1 MSRILEEKIV
11 ALRMDDRDFKD
22 KGKGILSFFDRF
34 KSHIK
39 SSGNADMRGTISQLD
54 QVGNKVKQIKM
65 DALQSA
71 VDSTK
76 NKFSAL
82 EVVATGALLRIG
94 STVADTAGKL
104 VRNAL
109 GIDDLR
115 AGFSEYEQKIDSIS
129 TIKANTGASTKEVA
143 KYLDELNKY
152 ADQTVYSFGDM
163 TRAIG
168 FFTAAGVG
176 LDKSVPAIKGL
187 SNLAATVGANNQS
200 LQTLQ
205 YQISQALSSGVVR
218 LQDWR
223 SVENAGMGGKL
234 FRDALVQ
241 EAKEAGT
248 LTGKALEK
256 YTTDG
261 FRNSLS
267 EEWLTS
273 DVLTNVLN
281 KFASDQTM
289 LEAATKVRSFGKMID
304 TIKESIGS
312 GWGRTFELI
321 FGDFDQAT
329 ALWSGITNAIT
340 KYTDSIA
347 DKRNKLLEGWN
358 RWGGRDY
365 IINGF
370 VAMFQTIDAV
380 ASGIGQGIERIFK
393 PLSGLDLVGMS
404 KAFHDFWVGLL
415 PSKWS
420 HEYYHMLD
428 WWDSFSGILAN
439 VASHGLDGL
448 KFIGQSLIDIF
459 PTELIAV
466 IIDIIWYVAE
476 FISMVG
482 DAMKPFDETSS
493 TIKNSGKSMNEFFK
507 GIRESMAKWWHAN
520 RDGKFKQWATNVA
533 KALQT
538 LDKVFST
545 VGKAVGTAFGWLFRT
560 IGDLWKTHG
569 PGIKEMGSKLG
580 TWLSGIWD
588 KVKINSPAWIESL
601 KGTFNKIWE
610 YLKPLGEKGWDGIVA
625 GFNYIKD
632 KLIPAISEM
641 FKGLEPLLGKGWD
654 KIKDFFKTLGEWMS
668 PKAVQAAG
676 EDLKPE
682 DLTVK
687 QAGLTSMGALVD
699 GIKNFYNNH
708 VDGLEPIIGKFRD
721 NILKI
726 AIAIVAVMYLK
737 KNIDKLFG
745 MFTSIGTFF
754 DAVGGSMVGTFKSIK
769 GLFDNLSKYL
779 KANIKLNAILKI
791 TAAIAAMVVLLKI
804 LGNMSMAELQQGGL
818 TLLALAGILAGLALL
833 DGFMSKLSSGKSAVA
848 GFGKAFLG
856 LSGMLLA
863 LGVLARMLRNVKIE
877 ELGTLTNLLIRAG
890 LFVTAMYGLI
900 RMTDLIPR
908 NGGTNLGK
916 LAGPLLAVSALL
928 LVMGRVVK
936 TLAEIDPAKLENGMS
951 KLRGMIDI
959 ITTISFLMAVAQFI
973 GKGPVKMGG
982 LVAALSA
989 FILVATLMTTLL
1001 GLIPD
1006 GIFEAGKAR
1015 LFSIVGILEGMAI
1028 VFGIAGRIAAGGG
1041 NHIWKTVSAAMFAV
1055 IGFAASAVLLGLI
1068 PEEYMARGVKT
1079 IALVSLIVGALTLA
1093 IGFAAKVAGGNS
1105 INGLFKALSA
1115 AVVSI
1120 IALALL
1126 IEHMGAI
1133 DTEVLKKGSIVVG
1146 GISVFLTMLTYLNKV
1161 ISGVDGPSI
1170 KSFAIGM
1177 ATTIASLVVVAGV
1190 IYLLGAIDPDRMWNG
1205 ALVALGIGTVLTVIS
1220 RVMSNAKN
1228 VGSVNWSML
1237 TSMIT
1242 LTAGIFM
1249 IGTIIY
1255 KLGTMNVEA
1264 LKRGAVAALGIGV
1277 AIVALQYIASLIKG
1291 GDFKIGSLA
1300 NIVAVIL
1307 GIMVLADVVVKLGQ
1321 YGATTLAKGV
1331 VAVFALGVVI
1341 QGLVFIGRVLAGGEF
1356 GNSLASVT
1364 QMIGLAV
1371 AMVAVTYV
1379 IQQLASMNPVSFIG
1393 AIVGMIVVFGLL
1405 VVAAKIAGNMSLE
1418 SGAGVLGIMG
1428 LALAMVMVAKAIQ
1441 MINSVGLMNAAIG
1454 LVILAAGVG
1463 ALVLVAPL
1471 LGKAGFAMLPFAGS
1485 CLAIGVGAYF
1495 LVEAFGNLFNGIGSF
1510 IGGIIKWFQELIG
1523 AGGQTRDTLNEVG
1536 ESAEGLTKRKTPN
1549 NVHAGGGGDSSST
1562 TGRGSL
1568 VEEAN
1573 SYKPKVAQAAEVEP
1587 DTYEPAK
1594 KEIKKQANDYSK
1606 YVDKLPG
1613 GVQNKLKL
1621 LEGLDSKNPQ
1631 DMMKVMQQLTGD
1643 TKGLGDAIKGLDM
1656 SNMDEMFKGLEEF
1669 MSPEEIAKMKA
1680 QMSEMTGMFQSLAPE
1695 LQSALDEFRNAL
1707 ANGTDFDTAFADL
1720 QAKFEAAG
1728 IKIPE
1733 GFKEALKSAMDSGN
1747 WDDLYTSLTEANP
1760 DMSGVIGNILTQLS
1774 GGQWK
1779 PKGTEVGSEFA
1790 SGVSDGASGASG
1802 IDILAGFL
1810 NTLAGASTTA
1820 AIQGTL
1826 VGAAFLGGVATVDY
1840 GTTGT
1845 VMATAL
1851 MDGVNTQS
1859 ESFKGAGTTF
1869 GGQFVAGVAS
1879 VNQNA
1884 NSAGITLASSAKQ
1897 GASTISMN
1905 ATGSDVG
1912 KTFASGVSGT
1922 SGDAAAAGSAIAGSA
1937 RANASI
1943 SLYGEGMWAGMGF
1956 AGGLIASIA
1965 SVAAAAYAV
1974 AAAAKAAITSTL
1986 SIRSPSRVMFGFGA
2000 WTGKGFGNGIL
2011 STAAYVFN
2019 AAKTLASAV
2028 MEATSSE
2035 MDSVVGSMPEFNPTV
2050 RPVVDM
2056 SNVTAMQ
2063 TALGGEYQF
2072 STEATNG
2079 LNSAI
2084 TGGVTNIH
2092 IHLDKDAT
2100 DYDIKRIAGMV
2111 ERHMISGQTT
2121 RNMAKGDYSLGF
2133 NA

>member
-94 STVADTAGKL
+94 SSVADTAGKL

-143 KYLDELNKY
+143 KYLDELNHY

-223 SVENAGMGGKL
+223 SVENAGMGGRL
-234 FRDALVQ
+234 FRDALVK

-267 EEWLTS
+267 EEWLTA

-312 GWGRTFELI
+312 GWGRTFELL

-358 RWGGRDY
+358 HWGGRDY

-393 PLSGLDLVGMS
+393 PLTGLDLVGMS

-448 KFIGQSLIDIF
+448 KFIGKSLIDLF

-482 DAMKPFDETSS
+482 DAMKPFDETST

-545 VGKAVGTAFGWLFRT
+545 VGKAVSTAFRWIFQT
-560 IGDLWKTHG
+560 ISDAWKTHG
-569 PGIKEMGSKLG
+569 ASIKDIGSKLG
-580 TWLSGIWD
+580 TWLGDIWG
-588 KVKINSPAWIESL
+588 KVKIKSPEWLATL
-601 KGTFNKIWE
+601 KDVFSKVWE

-632 KLIPAISEM
+632 KLIPAIADV
-641 FKGLEPLLGKGWD
+641 FKGFEPLLGAGWE
-654 KIKDFFKTLGEWMS
+654 KIKGFFKTLGEWLS
-668 PKAVQAAG
+668 PKAVHAAG
-676 EDLKPE
+676 EELKPE
-682 DLTVK
+682 DVSVK
-687 QAGLTSMGALVD
+687 EAGLNSLGRLVESIKKFYNEHIVGLESIVNGFTTATLKLAIALVA
-699 GIKNFYNNH
+699 IMYFKKK
-708 VDGLEPIIGKFRD
+708 VDQLFNMFGSIGKFFD
-721 NILKI
+721 GLGGSIG
-726 AIAIVAVMYLK
+726 
-737 KNIDKLFG
+737 G
-745 MFTSIGTFF
+745 MFTSIKGFF
-754 DAVGGSMVGTFKSIK
+754 DTLNKNAKNKFKM
-769 GLFDNLSKYL
+769 
-779 KANIKLNAILKI
+779 NALLKI
-791 TAAIAAMVVLLKI
+791 VGALAGLTLLLKI
-804 LGNMSMAELQQGGL
+804 LGNMSVGEIQQGGIA
-818 TLLALAGILAGLALL
+818 LLALSGLLVGILYLDKIISNLGIPAAASSMEGLGKTLLGFAAAIVSIAIVARLLRNLQPSELNNLKTVMIYLGFFITNIYAITRLLGLIPVGEGKFHKMAGT
-833 DGFMSKLSSGKSAVA
+833 
-848 GFGKAFLG
+848 FLG
-856 LSGMLLA
+856 L
-863 LGVLARMLRNVKIE
+863 
-877 ELGTLTNLLIRAG
+877 
-890 LFVTAMYGLI
+890 
-900 RMTDLIPR
+900 
-908 NGGTNLGK
+908 
-916 LAGPLLAVSALL
+916 SALL
-928 LVMGRVVK
+928 LVMGRVAK
-936 TLAEIDPAKLENGMS
+936 TLSGIDPGLLANAIGNMWAFI
-951 KLRGMIDI
+951 GMIGTVLLI
-959 ITTISFLMAVAQFI
+959 GGLAQKL
-973 GKGPVKMGG
+973 GSGPVKLGG
-982 LVAALSA
+982 LIASLSAFMLIGSMMTVLLGIIPDGLFQRGYSRIVMLGLLVAAIQVVSGLAGRLAGGSGNSLWKTMLSTIFGMIA
-989 FILVATLMTTLL
+989 LSGAVVILGIIPEGVMMQGIKIVALIAVIIGVLTLVVGLANRLSGEGSLKGLFGSMIAIVSSMVIVGFLIEKMGSIDDGVLLKGAAVVLGIAVFAGALVYMVKVLGGTDISSFKNVALNMLAAVLSVVALAGAIYLL
-1001 GLIPD
+1001 GYLDPD
-1006 GIFEAGKAR
+1006 Q
-1015 LFSIVGILEGMAI
+1015 MW
-1028 VFGIAGRIAAGGG
+1028 GG
-1041 NHIWKTVSAAMFAV
+1041 
-1055 IGFAASAVLLGLI
+1055 
-1068 PEEYMARGVKT
+1068 
-1079 IALVSLIVGALTLA
+1079 ALVVGALTIVLGLIGKLISSVKGAQKVQWGLIANLITLVAGVAALA
-1093 IGFAAKVAGGNS
+1093 YITAQLGQLPWTNLVAGGLTVV
-1105 INGLFKALSA
+1105 GL
-1115 AVVSI
+1115 
-1120 IALALL
+1120 
-1126 IEHMGAI
+1126 
-1133 DTEVLKKGSIVVG
+1133 TIVVG
-1146 GISVFLTMLTYLNKV
+1146 ALMKFGSTLKGGYKVKWNSIAQLITATVSIMALAYVVSQLGSLSV
-1161 ISGVDGPSI
+1161 G
-1170 KSFAIGM
+1170 
-1177 ATTIASLVVVAGV
+1177 
-1190 IYLLGAIDPDRMWNG
+1190 
-1205 ALVALGIGTVLTVIS
+1205 
-1220 RVMSNAKN
+1220 
-1228 VGSVNWSML
+1228 
-1237 TSMIT
+1237 
-1242 LTAGIFM
+1242 
-1249 IGTIIY
+1249 
-1255 KLGTMNVEA
+1255 
-1264 LKRGAVAALGIGV
+1264 
-1277 AIVALQYIASLIKG
+1277 SLIKG
-1291 GDFKIGSLA
+1291 GLA
-1300 NIVAVIL
+1300 VVGL
-1307 GIMVLADVVVKLGQ
+1307 GIAVMGLQ
-1321 YGATTLAKGV
+1321 YIGNIIAKTGK
-1331 VAVFALGVVI
+1331 
-1341 QGLVFIGRVLAGGEF
+1341 
-1356 GNSLASVT
+1356 ASFENAA
-1364 QMIGLAV
+1364 QMISIAV
-1371 AMVAVTYV
+1371 SMVALSYV
-1379 IQQLASMNPVSFIG
+1379 LQQLSTMNPTSFIG
-1393 AIVGMIVVFGLL
+1393 AVIGMIVVYGLL
-1405 VVAAKIAGNMSLE
+1405 FAASEIASKFGTVGGGHAGILATASAMLMVAAAVK
-1418 SGAGVLGIMG
+1418 
-1428 LALAMVMVAKAIQ
+1428 
-1441 MINSVGLMNAAIG
+1441 MINSVGIMEAITSILLLAAAIA
-1454 LVILAAGVG
+1454 VM
-1463 ALVLVAPL
+1463 ALVSPL
-1471 LGKAGFAMLPFAGS
+1471 LATAGMAMLPFAAS
-1485 CLAIGVGAYF
+1485 CIAIGAGAYL
-1495 LVEAFGNLFNGIGSF
+1495 LVEAFGHLFNGIGGF
-1510 IGGIIKWFQELIG
+1510 IDGIIGWFKKLIG
-1523 AGGQTRDTLNEVG
+1523 AGEDTEKTMRGVKK
-1536 ESAEGLTKRKTPN
+1536 SADEL
-1549 NVHAGGGGDSSST
+1549 GDSKSPSEGDGSFRKLKGSST
-1562 TGRGSL
+1562 MLG
-1568 VEEAN
+1568 
-1573 SYKPKVAQAAEVEP
+1573 KPVKVQAAEVDSEP
-1587 DTYEPAK
+1587 VKNAYQPAMQSY
-1594 KEIKKQANDYSK
+1594 KQQSTQFSNYMS
-1606 YVDKLPG
+1606 KLPG
-1613 GVQNKLKL
+1613 GLGNKLKL
-1621 LEGLDSKNPQ
+1621 FEGLDTSNPQ
-1631 DMMKVMQQLTGD
+1631 AAMKAMQQLTGD
-1643 TKGLGDAIKGLDM
+1643 TKGLGEAMKGLDM
-1656 SNMDEMFKGLEEF
+1656 SNMDKMFEDMKEF
-1669 MSPEEIAKMKA
+1669 MSPEDIAKMKA
-1680 QMSEMTGMFQSLAPE
+1680 QMSEMTGMFHSLTPE

-1720 QAKFEAAG
+1720 QSKFEAAG

-1733 GFKEALKSAMDSGN
+1733 GFKEALKSAMDTGN

-1905 ATGSDVG
+1905 STGSDVG

-1986 SIRSPSRVMFGFGA
+1986 SIHSPSRVMYGFGA

-2011 STAAYVFN
+2011 STAEFVYN
-2019 AAKTLASAV
+2019 SAKKLAGAV
-2028 MEATSSE
+2028 MDATSSE

-2050 RPVVDM
+2050 KPVVDM

-2079 LNSAI
+2079 LQAAL
-2084 TGGVTNIH
+2084 TGGTTNIH

-2121 RNMAKGDYSLGF
+2121 RNMAKGDYSLGYY
-2133 NA
+2133 A

>member
-94 STVADTAGKL
+94 SSVADTAGKL

-143 KYLDELNKY
+143 KYLDELNHY

-234 FRDALVQ
+234 FRDALVK

-267 EEWLTS
+267 EEWLTA

-312 GWGRTFELI
+312 GWGRTFELL

-358 RWGGRDY
+358 HWGGRDY

-370 VAMFQTIDAV
+370 VAMFQTIDTV
-380 ASGIGQGIERIFK
+380 ATGIGQGIERIFK
-393 PLSGLDLVGMS
+393 PLTGLDLVGMS

-428 WWDSFSGILAN
+428 WWDSFAGILAN
-439 VASHGLDGL
+439 VAGHGLDAL
-448 KFIGQSLIDIF
+448 KFIGKSLIDIF

-507 GIRESMAKWWHAN
+507 GIRESMSKWWHAN

-533 KALQT
+533 KALQN

-545 VGKAVGTAFGWLFRT
+545 VGKAVGTAFGWIFRT
-560 IGDLWKTHG
+560 ISDAWKTHG
-569 PGIKEMGSKLG
+569 ASIKDIGSKLG
-580 TWLSGIWD
+580 TWLSDIWG
-588 KVKINSPAWIESL
+588 KVKIKSPEWLATL
-601 KGTFNKIWE
+601 KDVFSKVWE

-632 KLIPAISEM
+632 KLIPAIADV
-641 FKGLEPLLGKGWD
+641 FKGFEPLLGAGWE
-654 KIKDFFKTLGEWMS
+654 KIKGFFKTLGEWLS
-668 PKAVQAAG
+668 PKAVHAAG
-676 EDLKPE
+676 EELKPE
-682 DLTVK
+682 DVSVK
-687 QAGLTSMGALVD
+687 EAGLNSLGRLVESIKKFYNEHIVGLESIVNGFTTATLKLAIALVA
-699 GIKNFYNNH
+699 IMYFKKK
-708 VDGLEPIIGKFRD
+708 VDQLFNMFGSIGKFFD
-721 NILKI
+721 GLGGSIG
-726 AIAIVAVMYLK
+726 
-737 KNIDKLFG
+737 G
-745 MFTSIGTFF
+745 MFTSIKGFF
-754 DAVGGSMVGTFKSIK
+754 DTLNKNAKNKFKM
-769 GLFDNLSKYL
+769 
-779 KANIKLNAILKI
+779 NALLKI
-791 TAAIAAMVVLLKI
+791 VGALAGLTLLLKI
-804 LGNMSMAELQQGGL
+804 LGNMSLGEIQQGGL
-818 TLLALAGILAGLALL
+818 ALLALSGLLVGILYLDKIIAGLGIPNAGSSMDGVGKTLL
-833 DGFMSKLSSGKSAVA
+833 GFAAAIISIGIVARLLRNLQPSELANLRSVMIYLGFFITNIYAVTRLLGLIPVGEGKFHKMA
-848 GFGKAFLG
+848 GTFLG
-856 LSGMLLA
+856 L
-863 LGVLARMLRNVKIE
+863 
-877 ELGTLTNLLIRAG
+877 
-890 LFVTAMYGLI
+890 
-900 RMTDLIPR
+900 
-908 NGGTNLGK
+908 
-916 LAGPLLAVSALL
+916 SALL
-928 LVMGRVVK
+928 LVMGRVAK
-936 TLAEIDPAKLENGMS
+936 TLSGIDPGLLANAIGNMWAFI
-951 KLRGMIDI
+951 GMIGVV
-959 ITTISFLMAVAQFI
+959 LL
-973 GKGPVKMGG
+973 MGG
-982 LVAALSA
+982 FAQKLGSGPIKLGGLIASLSA
-989 FILVATLMTTLL
+989 FMLIGSMMTVLL
-1001 GLIPD
+1001 GIIPD
-1006 GIFEAGKAR
+1006 GLFQRGYSRIVMLGLLVSAIQVVAGLAGNLAGRGGRSLWKTMLSTIFGMISLAGAVVILGIIPEGVMMQGIKIVALIAVIIGVLTLVVGLANR
-1015 LFSIVGILEGMAI
+1015 LSGEGSLKGLFGSLISIVASMVI
-1028 VFGIAGRIAAGGG
+1028 VGFLIEKMGSIEDGVLLKGAAVVLGIAVFAGALVYMVKVLGG
-1041 NHIWKTVSAAMFAV
+1041 TDISSFKNVALNMLA
-1055 IGFAASAVLLGLI
+1055 AVLSVVALAGAIYLLGYLD
-1068 PEEYMARGVKT
+1068 PDQMWGG
-1079 IALVSLIVGALTLA
+1079 ALVVGALTVVLGLIGKLISSVKGAQKVQWGLIANLITLVAGVAALA
-1093 IGFAAKVAGGNS
+1093 YITAQLGQLPWTNLVAGGLTVL
-1105 INGLFKALSA
+1105 GL
-1115 AVVSI
+1115 
-1120 IALALL
+1120 
-1126 IEHMGAI
+1126 
-1133 DTEVLKKGSIVVG
+1133 TIVVG
-1146 GISVFLTMLTYLNKV
+1146 ALMKFGSTLKGGYKV
-1161 ISGVDGPSI
+1161 
-1170 KSFAIGM
+1170 KWN
-1177 ATTIASLVVVAGV
+1177 TIAQLITATVSIMALAYVVSQLGSL
-1190 IYLLGAIDPDRMWNG
+1190 
-1205 ALVALGIGTVLTVIS
+1205 S
-1220 RVMSNAKN
+1220 
-1228 VGSVNWSML
+1228 VG
-1237 TSMIT
+1237 
-1242 LTAGIFM
+1242 
-1249 IGTIIY
+1249 
-1255 KLGTMNVEA
+1255 
-1264 LKRGAVAALGIGV
+1264 
-1277 AIVALQYIASLIKG
+1277 SLIKG
-1291 GDFKIGSLA
+1291 GLA
-1300 NIVAVIL
+1300 VVGL
-1307 GIMVLADVVVKLGQ
+1307 GIAVMGLQ
-1321 YGATTLAKGV
+1321 YIGNIIAKTGK
-1331 VAVFALGVVI
+1331 
-1341 QGLVFIGRVLAGGEF
+1341 
-1356 GNSLASVT
+1356 ASFENAA
-1364 QMIGLAV
+1364 QMISIAV
-1371 AMVAVTYV
+1371 SMVALSYV
-1379 IQQLASMNPVSFIG
+1379 LQQLSTMNPTSFIG
-1393 AIVGMIVVFGLL
+1393 AVIGMIVVYGLL
-1405 VVAAKIAGNMSLE
+1405 FVASEIASKFGTVGGGHAGILATAGAMLMVAAAVK
-1418 SGAGVLGIMG
+1418 
-1428 LALAMVMVAKAIQ
+1428 
-1441 MINSVGLMNAAIG
+1441 MINSVGIMDAIASILLLAAAIAVMA
-1454 LVILAAGVG
+1454 LVSPLLATAGV
-1463 ALVLVAPL
+1463 
-1471 LGKAGFAMLPFAGS
+1471 AMLPFAAS
-1485 CLAIGVGAYF
+1485 CIAIGAGAYL
-1495 LVEAFGNLFNGIGSF
+1495 LVEAFGHLFNGIGSF
-1510 IGGIIKWFQELIG
+1510 IDGIIGWFKKLIG
-1523 AGGQTRDTLNEVG
+1523 AGGE
-1536 ESAEGLTKRKTPN
+1536 TKRTLDD
-1549 NVHAGGGGDSSST
+1549 VGDSADGLSN
-1562 TGRGSL
+1562 RGPKDG
-1568 VEEAN
+1568 EAIIKRPT
-1573 SYKPKVAQAAEVEP
+1573 SGSRFLKKDAGVKAAEVNPEP
-1587 DTYEPAK
+1587 VKNAYQPAMQSY
-1594 KEIKKQANDYSK
+1594 KQQSAQFSNYMS
-1606 YVDKLPG
+1606 KLPG
-1613 GVQNKLKL
+1613 GLGNKLKL
-1621 LEGLDSKNPQ
+1621 FEGLDTSNPQ
-1631 DMMKVMQQLTGD
+1631 AAMKAMQQLTGD
-1643 TKGLGDAIKGLDM
+1643 TKGLGDAMKGLDT
-1656 SNMDEMFKGLEEF
+1656 SNLDKMFDDMKEF
-1669 MSPEEIAKMKA
+1669 MSPEDIAKMKA
-1680 QMSEMTGMFQSLAPE
+1680 QMSEMTGMFKSLAPE
-1695 LQSALDEFRNAL
+1695 LQSALDDFRNAL

-1720 QAKFEAAG
+1720 QSKFEAAG

-1779 PKGTEVGSEFA
+1779 PKGTEVGGEFA
-1790 SGVSDGASGASG
+1790 SGVSEGASGASG

-1859 ESFKGAGTTF
+1859 ETFKGAGTTF

-1879 VNQNA
+1879 TNQNA

-1905 ATGSDVG
+1905 STGSDVG
-1912 KTFASGVSGT
+1912 KTFASGVSST
-1922 SGDAAAAGSAIAGSA
+1922 SGDAAAAGSGIAGSA

-1986 SIRSPSRVMFGFGA
+1986 SIHSPSRVMFGFGA

-2011 STAAYVFN
+2011 STAEFVYN
-2019 AAKTLASAV
+2019 AAKKLAGAV
-2028 MEATSSE
+2028 MDATNSE

-2050 RPVVDM
+2050 KPVVDM

-2079 LNSAI
+2079 LNTAL
-2084 TGGVTNIH
+2084 TGGTNIFH

-2121 RNMAKGDYSLGF
+2121 RNMAKGDYSLGYF
-2133 NA
+2133 A

>member
-94 STVADTAGKL
+94 SSVADTAGKL

-143 KYLDELNKY
+143 KYLDELNHY

-234 FRDALVQ
+234 FRDALVK

-267 EEWLTS
+267 EEWLTA

-312 GWGRTFELI
+312 GWGRTFELL

-358 RWGGRDY
+358 HWGGRDY

-370 VAMFQTIDAV
+370 VAMFQTIDTV
-380 ASGIGQGIERIFK
+380 ATGIGQGIERIFK
-393 PLSGLDLVGMS
+393 PLTGLDLVGMS

-428 WWDSFSGILAN
+428 WWDSFAGILAN
-439 VASHGLDGL
+439 VAGHGLDAL
-448 KFIGQSLIDIF
+448 KFIGKSLIDIF

-507 GIRESMAKWWHAN
+507 GIRESMAKWWYAN

-545 VGKAVGTAFGWLFRT
+545 VGKAVGTAFGWIFRT
-560 IGDLWKTHG
+560 ISDAWKTHG
-569 PGIKEMGSKLG
+569 ASIKDIGSKLG
-580 TWLSGIWD
+580 TWLSDIWG
-588 KVKINSPAWIESL
+588 KVKIKSPEWLATL
-601 KGTFNKIWE
+601 KDVFSKVWE

-632 KLIPAISEM
+632 KLIPSITDV
-641 FKGLEPLLGKGWD
+641 FKGFEPLLGAGWE
-654 KIKDFFKTLGEWMS
+654 KIKGFFKTLGEWLS
-668 PKAVQAAG
+668 PKAVHAAG
-676 EDLKPE
+676 EELKPE
-682 DLTVK
+682 DVSVK
-687 QAGLTSMGALVD
+687 EAGLNSLGRLVES
-699 GIKNFYNNH
+699 IKKFYNEH
-708 VDGLEPIIGKFRD
+708 IVGLESIVNGFTTATLKLAIALIAIMYFKKKVDQLFNMFGSIGKFFD
-721 NILKI
+721 GLGGSIG
-726 AIAIVAVMYLK
+726 
-737 KNIDKLFG
+737 G
-745 MFTSIGTFF
+745 MFTSIKGFF
-754 DAVGGSMVGTFKSIK
+754 DTLNKNAKNKFKM
-769 GLFDNLSKYL
+769 
-779 KANIKLNAILKI
+779 NALLKI
-791 TAAIAAMVVLLKI
+791 VGALAGLTLLLKI
-804 LGNMSMAELQQGGL
+804 LGNMSVGEIQQGSIA
-818 TLLALAGILAGLALL
+818 LLALSGLLVGILYLDKIISSLGIPGTGSSMDGVGKTLLGFAAAIISIGIVARLLRNLQPSELANLRSVMIYLGFFITNIYAVTRLLGLIPVGEGKFHKMAGT
-833 DGFMSKLSSGKSAVA
+833 
-848 GFGKAFLG
+848 FLG
-856 LSGMLLA
+856 L
-863 LGVLARMLRNVKIE
+863 
-877 ELGTLTNLLIRAG
+877 
-890 LFVTAMYGLI
+890 
-900 RMTDLIPR
+900 
-908 NGGTNLGK
+908 
-916 LAGPLLAVSALL
+916 SALL
-928 LVMGRVVK
+928 LVMGRVAK
-936 TLAEIDPAKLENGMS
+936 TLSGIDPGLLANAIGNMWAFI
-951 KLRGMIDI
+951 GMIGVV
-959 ITTISFLMAVAQFI
+959 LLVGGLAQKL
-973 GKGPVKMGG
+973 GGGPVKLGG
-982 LVAALSA
+982 LIASLSAFMLIGSMMTVLLGIIPDGLFQRGYSRIVMLGLLVAAIQVVAGLAGNLAGRGGRSLWKSMLSTIFGIIA
-989 FILVATLMTTLL
+989 LSGAVVILGIIPEGVMMQGIKIVALIAVIIGVLTLVVGLANRLSGEGSLKGLFGSMIAIVSSMVIVGFLIEKMGSIDNGVLLKGAAVVLGIAVFAGALVYMVKVLGGTDISSFKNVALNMLAAVLSVVALAGAIYLL
-1001 GLIPD
+1001 GYLDPD
-1006 GIFEAGKAR
+1006 Q
-1015 LFSIVGILEGMAI
+1015 MW
-1028 VFGIAGRIAAGGG
+1028 GG
-1041 NHIWKTVSAAMFAV
+1041 
-1055 IGFAASAVLLGLI
+1055 
-1068 PEEYMARGVKT
+1068 
-1079 IALVSLIVGALTLA
+1079 ALVVGALTIVLGLIGKLISSVKGAQKVQWGLIANLITLVAGVAALA
-1093 IGFAAKVAGGNS
+1093 YITAQLGQLPWTNLVAGGLTVL
-1105 INGLFKALSA
+1105 GL
-1115 AVVSI
+1115 
-1120 IALALL
+1120 
-1126 IEHMGAI
+1126 
-1133 DTEVLKKGSIVVG
+1133 TIVVG
-1146 GISVFLTMLTYLNKV
+1146 ALMRFGSTLKGGYKVKWNSIAQLISATV
-1161 ISGVDGPSI
+1161 SI
-1170 KSFAIGM
+1170 M
-1177 ATTIASLVVVAGV
+1177 
-1190 IYLLGAIDPDRMWNG
+1190 
-1205 ALVALGIGTVLTVIS
+1205 ALVYVVSQLGSLS
-1220 RVMSNAKN
+1220 
-1228 VGSVNWSML
+1228 VG
-1237 TSMIT
+1237 
-1242 LTAGIFM
+1242 
-1249 IGTIIY
+1249 
-1255 KLGTMNVEA
+1255 
-1264 LKRGAVAALGIGV
+1264 
-1277 AIVALQYIASLIKG
+1277 SLIKG
-1291 GDFKIGSLA
+1291 GLA
-1300 NIVAVIL
+1300 VVGL
-1307 GIMVLADVVVKLGQ
+1307 GIAVMGLQ
-1321 YGATTLAKGV
+1321 YIGNIIAKTGK
-1331 VAVFALGVVI
+1331 
-1341 QGLVFIGRVLAGGEF
+1341 
-1356 GNSLASVT
+1356 ASFENAA
-1364 QMIGLAV
+1364 QMISIAV
-1371 AMVAVTYV
+1371 SMVALSYV
-1379 IQQLASMNPVSFIG
+1379 LQQLSTMNPTSFIG
-1393 AIVGMIVVFGLL
+1393 AVIGMIVVYGLL
-1405 VVAAKIAGNMSLE
+1405 FVASEIASKFGTVGGGHAGILATAGAMLMVAAAVK
-1418 SGAGVLGIMG
+1418 
-1428 LALAMVMVAKAIQ
+1428 
-1441 MINSVGLMNAAIG
+1441 MINSVGIMEAITSILLLAAAIA
-1454 LVILAAGVG
+1454 VM
-1463 ALVLVAPL
+1463 ALVSPL
-1471 LGKAGFAMLPFAGS
+1471 LATAGMAMLPFAAS
-1485 CLAIGVGAYF
+1485 CIAIGAGAYL
-1495 LVEAFGNLFNGIGSF
+1495 LVEAFGHLFNGIGSF
-1510 IGGIIKWFQELIG
+1510 IDGIIGWFKKLIG
-1523 AGGQTRDTLNEVG
+1523 AGGE
-1536 ESAEGLTKRKTPN
+1536 TKRTLDD
-1549 NVHAGGGGDSSST
+1549 VGDSADGLSNHGPKDGEVIIKRPTS
-1562 TGRGSL
+1562 GSRFL
-1568 VEEAN
+1568 KKDAGV
-1573 SYKPKVAQAAEVEP
+1573 KAAEVNPEP
-1587 DTYEPAK
+1587 VKNAYQPAMQSY
-1594 KEIKKQANDYSK
+1594 KQQSTQFSNYMS
-1606 YVDKLPG
+1606 KLPG
-1613 GVQNKLKL
+1613 GLGNKLKL
-1621 LEGLDSKNPQ
+1621 FEGLDTSNPQ
-1631 DMMKVMQQLTGD
+1631 AAMKAMQQLTGD
-1643 TKGLGDAIKGLDM
+1643 TKGLGEAMKGLDM
-1656 SNMDEMFKGLEEF
+1656 SNMDKMFDDMKEF
-1669 MSPEEIAKMKA
+1669 MSPEDLAKMKA
-1680 QMSEMTGMFQSLAPE
+1680 QMGEMTGMFQSLAPE
-1695 LQSALDEFRNAL
+1695 LQSALDDFRNAI

-1720 QAKFEAAG
+1720 QSKFEAAG

-1845 VMATAL
+1845 IMATAL

-1879 VNQNA
+1879 TNQNA
-1884 NSAGITLASSAKQ
+1884 NSAGITVANSAKQ

-1905 ATGSDVG
+1905 STGSDVG
-1912 KTFASGVSGT
+1912 KTFASGVSST
-1922 SGDAAAAGSAIAGSA
+1922 SGDAASAGSAIAGSA

-1986 SIRSPSRVMFGFGA
+1986 SIHSPSRVMFGFGA

-2011 STAAYVFN
+2011 STAEFVYN
-2019 AAKTLASAV
+2019 AAKKLAGAV
-2028 MEATSSE
+2028 MDATNSE

-2050 RPVVDM
+2050 KPVVDM

-2079 LNSAI
+2079 LQAAL
-2084 TGGVTNIH
+2084 TGGTTNIH
-2092 IHLDKDAT
+2092 IHLDKDT
-2100 DYDIKRIAGMV
+2100 SDYDIRRIAGMV

-2121 RNMAKGDYSLGF
+2121 RNMAKGDYSLGYF
-2133 NA
+2133 A

>member
-11 ALRMDDRDFKD
+11 ALRMDDRDFKT

-115 AGFSEYEQKIDSIS
+115 AGFAEYEQKIDSIS

-289 LEAATKVRSFGKMID
+289 LEAATKVRSFGKMVD

-393 PLSGLDLVGMS
+393 PLTGLDLVGMS

-448 KFIGQSLIDIF
+448 KFIGKSLIDLF

-482 DAMKPFDETSS
+482 DAMKPFDETST

-545 VGKAVGTAFGWLFRT
+545 VGKAVGTAFKWIFQT
-560 IGDLWKTHG
+560 ISDAWKTHG
-569 PGIKEMGSKLG
+569 TSIKDIGSKLG
-580 TWLSGIWD
+580 TWLGDIWG
-588 KVKINSPAWIESL
+588 KVKIKSPEWLATL
-601 KGTFNKIWE
+601 KDVFTKVWE

-632 KLIPAISEM
+632 KLIPAISDV
-641 FKGLEPLLGKGWD
+641 FKGFEPLLGAGWE
-654 KIKDFFKTLGEWMS
+654 KIKGFFKTLGEWLS
-668 PKAVQAAG
+668 PKAVHAAG
-676 EDLKPE
+676 EELKPDDISVKE
-682 DLTVK
+682 AGLNSLGRLVESIKKFYNEHIVGLETIVNGFTVATLKLAIALVAIMYFKKKVDQLFNMFGSIGKFFDTLGGGLTGMFGSIKGFFDTLNKNAKNKFKMNALLKIVGAL
-687 QAGLTSMGALVD
+687 AGLT
-699 GIKNFYNNH
+699 I
-708 VDGLEPIIGKFRD
+708 
-721 NILKI
+721 
-726 AIAIVAVMYLK
+726 
-737 KNIDKLFG
+737 
-745 MFTSIGTFF
+745 
-754 DAVGGSMVGTFKSIK
+754 
-769 GLFDNLSKYL
+769 
-779 KANIKLNAILKI
+779 
-791 TAAIAAMVVLLKI
+791 LLKI
-804 LGNMSMAELQQGGL
+804 LGNMSVGEIQQGGMAL
-818 TLLALAGILAGLALL
+818 AMLSGLLVGILYLDKIISNLGIPGTTSAMEGLGKTLLGFSAAIISIAIVARLLRNLNPNELNNLKTVMIYLGFFLTNVYGIIRLLGIIPAGEGNFHKMAGTFFGLAGL
-833 DGFMSKLSSGKSAVA
+833 
-848 GFGKAFLG
+848 
-856 LSGMLLA
+856 
-863 LGVLARMLRNVKIE
+863 
-877 ELGTLTNLLIRAG
+877 
-890 LFVTAMYGLI
+890 LF
-900 RMTDLIPR
+900 
-908 NGGTNLGK
+908 
-916 LAGPLLAVSALL
+916 
-928 LVMGRVVK
+928 VMGRVAK
-936 TLAEIDPAKLENGMS
+936 TLSGIDPGLVQNAIGNMWAFI
-951 KLRGMIDI
+951 GMI
-959 ITTISFLMAVAQFI
+959 SAVLFI
-973 GKGPVKMGG
+973 GGLAQKIGGGAVKLGG
-982 LVAALSA
+982 VIAALSA
-989 FILVATLMTTLL
+989 FMLIGSMMTILL

-1006 GIFEAGKAR
+1006 GLFQAGYSR
-1015 LFSIVGILEGMAI
+1015 LVM
-1028 VFGIAGRIAAGGG
+1028 
-1041 NHIWKTVSAAMFAV
+1041 
-1055 IGFAASAVLLGLI
+1055 
-1068 PEEYMARGVKT
+1068 
-1079 IALVSLIVGALTLA
+1079 
-1093 IGFAAKVAGGNS
+1093 
-1105 INGLFKALSA
+1105 
-1115 AVVSI
+1115 
-1120 IALALL
+1120 LALL
-1126 IEHMGAI
+1126 IGAV
-1133 DTEVLKKGSIVVG
+1133 E
-1146 GISVFLTMLTYLNKV
+1146 V
-1161 ISGVDGPSI
+1161 ISGMAGHLSGRGGRSLWKTMLSAIFGLIAVAGAVVILGIIPEGIMMQGVMIVALIALIIGALTVVVGLANRLSGEGSLKGIFGSLMAIVTSMVVIGFLVEKMGSIDDGVLLRGI
-1170 KSFAIGM
+1170 AVVAGITLFAGALVYM
-1177 ATTIASLVVVAGV
+1177 TTKMTKLDMASLKTMGLNMLAAVLSLVALAGV
-1190 IYLLGAIDPDRMWNG
+1190 IYLLGQLDPDAMWGG
-1205 ALVALGIGTVLTVIS
+1205 ALVVGALTVALGLISKLMSAVKGSTKVQYGLLANMAGLVIGTAVLALAVASLARIPWTSLAKGAVTVGVLAI
-1220 RVMSNAKN
+1220 VVAKLAEFGGKLN
-1228 VGSVNWSML
+1228 GGYKVKWNIIAQLATSLVGVL
-1237 TSMIT
+1237 ALAYVVTQ
-1242 LTAGIFM
+1242 
-1249 IGTIIY
+1249 
-1255 KLGTMNVEA
+1255 LGTMDIGQ
-1264 LKRGAVAALGIGV
+1264 LMQGMAAIVVLGIAV
-1277 AIVALQYIASLIKG
+1277 SALQYIGQIIGKAGKAS
-1291 GDFKIGSLA
+1291 FENA
-1300 NIVAVIL
+1300 A
-1307 GIMVLADVVVKLGQ
+1307 
-1321 YGATTLAKGV
+1321 
-1331 VAVFALGVVI
+1331 
-1341 QGLVFIGRVLAGGEF
+1341 
-1356 GNSLASVT
+1356 
-1364 QMIGLAV
+1364 QMISIAV
-1371 AMVAVTYV
+1371 SMVALSYV
-1379 IQQLASMNPVSFIG
+1379 LQVLSSMDPTAFVG
-1393 AIVGMIVVFGLL
+1393 TVVGMIVVYGLL
-1405 VVAAKIAGNMSLE
+1405 FLASEIASKFGNVGGGHVGLIATAVSMFLVAQAI
-1418 SGAGVLGIMG
+1418 
-1428 LALAMVMVAKAIQ
+1428 KA
-1441 MINSVGLMNAAIG
+1441 INSVGIMEAI
-1454 LVILAAGVG
+1454 VSILLLIG
-1463 ALVLVAPL
+1463 AIAILSVVAPAVST
-1471 LGKAGFAMLPFAGS
+1471 AGLAMLPFAAA
-1485 CLAIGVGAYF
+1485 CIAIGAGAYL
-1495 LVEAFGNLFNGIGSF
+1495 LVEAFEHMFNDIGSF
-1510 IGGIIKWFQELIG
+1510 IGGIIDWFKELIG
-1523 AGGQTRDTLNEVG
+1523 AGNDTKKSLDGVK
-1536 ESAEGLTKRKTPN
+1536 ESAAGISSSGGTGGEGGAEGFADETPTHTPN
-1549 NVHAGGGGDSSST
+1549 RVTA
-1562 TGRGSL
+1562 
-1568 VEEAN
+1568 
-1573 SYKPKVAQAAEVEP
+1573 KPKVASAAEINPNV
-1587 DTYEPAK
+1587 YEPAK
-1594 KEIKKQANDYSK
+1594 KSLTKQSTDFSK

-1613 GVQNKLKL
+1613 GYGNKLKML
-1621 LEGLDSKNPQ
+1621 QGLDMSNPQ
-1631 DMMKVMQQLTGD
+1631 AAMKAMKELTGD
-1643 TKGLGDAIKGLDM
+1643 AKGLGDVMNGLDM
-1656 SNMDEMFKGLEEF
+1656 SNMDKMFDDMKEF

-1760 DMSGVIGNILTQLS
+1760 DMSGVISNILTQLS

-1826 VGAAFLGGVATVDY
+1826 VGAAFLGGVATADY

-1905 ATGSDVG
+1905 STGSDVG
-1912 KTFASGVSGT
+1912 KTFASGVSST

-1986 SIRSPSRVMFGFGA
+1986 SIHSPSRVMFGFGA

-2092 IHLDKDAT
+2092 IHLDRDAT
-2100 DYDIKRIAGMV
+2100 DYDIRRIAGMV

>member
-94 STVADTAGKL
+94 SSVADTAGKL

-143 KYLDELNKY
+143 KYLDELNHY

-234 FRDALVQ
+234 FRDALVK

-267 EEWLTS
+267 EEWLTA

-312 GWGRTFELI
+312 GWGRTFELL

-358 RWGGRDY
+358 HWGGRDY

-370 VAMFQTIDAV
+370 VAMFQTIDTV
-380 ASGIGQGIERIFK
+380 ATGIGQGIESIFK
-393 PLSGLDLVGMS
+393 PLTGLDLVGMS

-428 WWDSFSGILAN
+428 WWDSFAGILAN
-439 VASHGLDGL
+439 VAGHGLDAL
-448 KFIGQSLIDIF
+448 KFIGKSLIDIF

-482 DAMKPFDETSS
+482 DAMKPFDETSA

-545 VGKAVGTAFGWLFRT
+545 VGKAVGTAFGWIFRT
-560 IGDLWKTHG
+560 ISDAWKTHG
-569 PGIKEMGSKLG
+569 ASIKDIGSKLG
-580 TWLSGIWD
+580 TWLSDIWG
-588 KVKINSPAWIESL
+588 KVKIKSPEWLATL
-601 KGTFNKIWE
+601 KDVFSKVWE

-632 KLIPAISEM
+632 KLIPAIADV
-641 FKGLEPLLGKGWD
+641 FKGFEPLLGAGWE
-654 KIKDFFKTLGEWMS
+654 KIKGFFKTLGEWLS
-668 PKAVQAAG
+668 PKAVHAAG
-676 EDLKPE
+676 EELKPE
-682 DLTVK
+682 DVSVK
-687 QAGLTSMGALVD
+687 EAGLNSLGRLVESIKKFYNEHIVGLESIVNGFTTATLKLAIALVA
-699 GIKNFYNNH
+699 IMYFKKK
-708 VDGLEPIIGKFRD
+708 VDQLFNMFGSIGKFFD
-721 NILKI
+721 GLGGSIG
-726 AIAIVAVMYLK
+726 
-737 KNIDKLFG
+737 G
-745 MFTSIGTFF
+745 MFTSIKGFF
-754 DAVGGSMVGTFKSIK
+754 DTLNKNAKNKFKM
-769 GLFDNLSKYL
+769 
-779 KANIKLNAILKI
+779 NALLKI
-791 TAAIAAMVVLLKI
+791 VGALAGLTLLLKI
-804 LGNMSMAELQQGGL
+804 LGNMSIGEIQQGGL
-818 TLLALAGILAGLALL
+818 ALLALSGLLVGILYLDKIIAGLGIPNAGSSMDGVGKTLL
-833 DGFMSKLSSGKSAVA
+833 GFAAAIISIGIVARLLRNLQPSELDNLKTVMIYLGFFITNIYGITRLLGLIPIGEGKFHKMA
-848 GFGKAFLG
+848 GTFLG
-856 LSGMLLA
+856 LS
-863 LGVLARMLRNVKIE
+863 
-877 ELGTLTNLLIRAG
+877 T
-890 LFVTAMYGLI
+890 
-900 RMTDLIPR
+900 
-908 NGGTNLGK
+908 
-916 LAGPLLAVSALL
+916 LL
-928 LVMGRVVK
+928 LVMGRVAK
-936 TLAEIDPAKLENGMS
+936 TFSGIDPGLLANAIGNMWAFI
-951 KLRGMIDI
+951 GMIG
-959 ITTISFLMAVAQFI
+959 AVLL
-973 GKGPVKMGG
+973 MGG
-982 LVAALSA
+982 LAQKLGGGAVKLGGVIAALSA
-989 FILVATLMTTLL
+989 FMLIGSMMT
-1001 GLIPD
+1001 I
-1006 GIFEAGKAR
+1006 
-1015 LFSIVGILEGMAI
+1015 
-1028 VFGIAGRIAAGGG
+1028 
-1041 NHIWKTVSAAMFAV
+1041 
-1055 IGFAASAVLLGLI
+1055 LLGLI
-1068 PEEYMARGVKT
+1068 PEGLFQAGYGRLVMLGLLVGMVQVVAGLAGKIAGGGGSSVWKTLLASIFGMVAVAGAVVILGIIPEGVMMQGIQIVAL
-1079 IALVSLIVGALTLA
+1079 IAVIIGALTLVVGLANRLSGDGSLKGIFGSLMA
-1093 IGFAAKVAGGNS
+1093 IVTSMVVVGF
-1105 INGLFKALSA
+1105 
-1115 AVVSI
+1115 
-1120 IALALL
+1120 L
-1126 IEHMGAI
+1126 IEKMGAI
-1133 DTEVLKKGSIVVG
+1133 DTDTLIRGALVVG
-1146 GISVFLTMLTYLNKV
+1146 GISIFIGALVFMTNSLGKLDLAGLKTMALNMLAAV
-1161 ISGVDGPSI
+1161 L
-1170 KSFAIGM
+1170 
-1177 ATTIASLVVVAGV
+1177 SLVALAGV
-1190 IYLLGAIDPDRMWNG
+1190 IFLLGQLDPDAMWG
-1205 ALVALGIGTVLTVIS
+1205 GTLVVAALTVALGLISKLMSAVKGSEKIQYGLLTNMSGLVIGTVVLAS
-1220 RVMSNAKN
+1220 
-1228 VGSVNWSML
+1228 
-1237 TSMIT
+1237 
-1242 LTAGIFM
+1242 
-1249 IGTIIY
+1249 
-1255 KLGTMNVEA
+1255 
-1264 LKRGAVAALGIGV
+1264 AVAALAHIPWTSLAKGAITVGILAVVVAKLAEFGGKLNGGYKVKWNVIAQLAVSLVGILALAYVVTQLGAMDIGQLGKGLGAIIILGV
-1277 AIVALQYIASLIKG
+1277 IVTALQYIGQTIGKAGKAS
-1291 GDFKIGSLA
+1291 FENA
-1300 NIVAVIL
+1300 A
-1307 GIMVLADVVVKLGQ
+1307 
-1321 YGATTLAKGV
+1321 
-1331 VAVFALGVVI
+1331 
-1341 QGLVFIGRVLAGGEF
+1341 
-1356 GNSLASVT
+1356 
-1364 QMIGLAV
+1364 QMISIAV
-1371 AMVAVTYV
+1371 SMVALSYV
-1379 IQQLASMNPVSFIG
+1379 LQTLSSMDPTAFVG
-1393 AIVGMIVVFGLL
+1393 AVVGMIVVYGLL
-1405 VVAAKIAGNMSLE
+1405 FVASQIASKFGSAGAGHVGLIATAVSMLLVAEAVRVINAVGVMEAIVSILLLVGAVAAMSVVAP
-1418 SGAGVLGIMG
+1418 
-1428 LALAMVMVAKAIQ
+1428 ALA
-1441 MINSVGLMNAAIG
+1441 
-1454 LVILAAGVG
+1454 AAGIE
-1463 ALVLVAPL
+1463 
-1471 LGKAGFAMLPFAGS
+1471 MIPFAGA
-1485 CLAIGVGAYF
+1485 CLAIGAGAYL
-1495 LVEAFGNLFNGIGSF
+1495 LVEAFDHLFSGLGSF
-1510 IGGIIKWFQELIG
+1510 VGGIIEWFKKLIG
-1523 AGGQTRDTLNEVG
+1523 AGGDTKKSLDGVKDSADRLSSSGGTGNSGGAGDVG
-1536 ESAEGLTKRKTPN
+1536 EADETPTTPN
-1549 NVHAGGGGDSSST
+1549 RVAAKPNVAS
-1562 TGRGSL
+1562 
-1568 VEEAN
+1568 
-1573 SYKPKVAQAAEVEP
+1573 AAEVNP
-1587 DTYEPAK
+1587 NVYEPAK
-1594 KEIKKQANDYSK
+1594 KSLTKQSTDFSK
-1606 YVDKLPG
+1606 YLNKLPG
-1613 GVQNKLKL
+1613 GTGNRLKML
-1621 LEGLDSKNPQ
+1621 QGLDLSNPQ
-1631 DMMKVMQQLTGD
+1631 EAMKAMKGLTGD
-1643 TKGLGDAIKGLDM
+1643 AKGLGDAMKGLDM
-1656 SNMDEMFKGLEEF
+1656 SNMDKMFDDMKEF
-1669 MSPEEIAKMKA
+1669 MSPEDIAKMKA
-1680 QMSEMTGMFQSLAPE
+1680 QMSELTGMFQSLTPE
-1695 LQSALDEFRNAL
+1695 LQTALDDFRNAL

-1720 QAKFEAAG
+1720 QSKFEAAG

-1779 PKGTEVGSEFA
+1779 PKGTEVGGEFA
-1790 SGVSDGASGASG
+1790 SGVSEGASGASG

-1859 ESFKGAGTTF
+1859 ETFKGAGTTF

-1879 VNQNA
+1879 TNQNA

-1905 ATGSDVG
+1905 STGSDVG
-1912 KTFASGVSGT
+1912 KTFASGVSST
-1922 SGDAAAAGSAIAGSA
+1922 SGDAAAAGSGIAGSA

-1986 SIRSPSRVMFGFGA
+1986 SIHSPSRVMFGFGA

-2011 STAAYVFN
+2011 STAEFVYN
-2019 AAKTLASAV
+2019 AAKKLAGAV
-2028 MEATSSE
+2028 MDATNSE

-2050 RPVVDM
+2050 KPVVDM

-2079 LNSAI
+2079 LNTAL
-2084 TGGVTNIH
+2084 TGGTNIFH

-2121 RNMAKGDYSLGF
+2121 RNMAKGDYSLGYF
-2133 NA
+2133 A

>member
-94 STVADTAGKL
+94 SSVADTAGKL

-143 KYLDELNKY
+143 KYLDELNHY

-234 FRDALVQ
+234 FRDALVK

-256 YTTDG
+256 YTTEG

-267 EEWLTS
+267 EEWLTA

-312 GWGRTFELI
+312 GWGRTFELL

-358 RWGGRDY
+358 HWGGRDY

-370 VAMFQTIDAV
+370 VAMFQTIDTV
-380 ASGIGQGIERIFK
+380 ATGIGQGIERIFK
-393 PLSGLDLVGMS
+393 PLTGLDLVGMS

-420 HEYYHMLD
+420 NEYYHMLD
-428 WWDSFSGILAN
+428 WWDSFAGILAN
-439 VASHGLDGL
+439 VAGHGLDAL
-448 KFIGQSLIDIF
+448 KFIGKSLIDIF
-459 PTELIAV
+459 PIELIAV

-482 DAMKPFDETSS
+482 DAMKPFDETSA

-545 VGKAVGTAFGWLFRT
+545 VGKAVGTAFGWIFRT
-560 IGDLWKTHG
+560 ISDAWKTHG
-569 PGIKEMGSKLG
+569 ASIKDIGSKLG
-580 TWLSGIWD
+580 TWLSDIWG
-588 KVKINSPAWIESL
+588 KVKIKSPEWLATL
-601 KGTFNKIWE
+601 KDVFSKVWE

-625 GFNYIKD
+625 GFNYIKE
-632 KLIPAISEM
+632 KLIPAIADV
-641 FKGLEPLLGKGWD
+641 FKGFEPLLGAGWE
-654 KIKDFFKTLGEWMS
+654 KIKGFFKTLGEWLS
-668 PKAVQAAG
+668 PKAVHAAG
-676 EDLKPE
+676 EELKPE
-682 DLTVK
+682 DVSVK
-687 QAGLTSMGALVD
+687 EAGLNSLGRLVESIKKFYNEHIVGLESIVNGFTTATLKLAIALVA
-699 GIKNFYNNH
+699 IMYFKKK
-708 VDGLEPIIGKFRD
+708 VDQLFNMFGSIGKFFD
-721 NILKI
+721 GLGGSIG
-726 AIAIVAVMYLK
+726 
-737 KNIDKLFG
+737 G
-745 MFTSIGTFF
+745 MFTSIKGFF
-754 DAVGGSMVGTFKSIK
+754 DTLNKNAKNKFKM
-769 GLFDNLSKYL
+769 
-779 KANIKLNAILKI
+779 NALLKI
-791 TAAIAAMVVLLKI
+791 VGALAGLTLLLKI
-804 LGNMSMAELQQGGL
+804 LGNMSIGEIQQGGL
-818 TLLALAGILAGLALL
+818 ALLALSGLLVGILYLDKIIAGLGVPNAGSSMDGVGKTLL
-833 DGFMSKLSSGKSAVA
+833 GFAAAIISIGIVARLLRNLQPSELANLRSVMIYLGFFITNIYAVTRLLGLIPVGEGKFHKMA
-848 GFGKAFLG
+848 GTFLG
-856 LSGMLLA
+856 L
-863 LGVLARMLRNVKIE
+863 
-877 ELGTLTNLLIRAG
+877 
-890 LFVTAMYGLI
+890 
-900 RMTDLIPR
+900 
-908 NGGTNLGK
+908 
-916 LAGPLLAVSALL
+916 SALL
-928 LVMGRVVK
+928 LVMGRVAK
-936 TLAEIDPAKLENGMS
+936 TLSGIDPGLLANAIGNMWAFI
-951 KLRGMIDI
+951 GMIGVVLI
-959 ITTISFLMAVAQFI
+959 
-973 GKGPVKMGG
+973 MGG
-982 LVAALSA
+982 LAQKLGSGPIKLGGLIASLSA
-989 FILVATLMTTLL
+989 FMLIGSMMTVLL
-1001 GLIPD
+1001 GIIPD
-1006 GIFEAGKAR
+1006 GLFQRGYSRIVMLGLLVSAIQVVAGLAGNLAGRGGRSLWKTMLSTIFGMIALAGAVVILGIIPEGVMMQGIKIVALIAVIIGVLTLVVGLANR
-1015 LFSIVGILEGMAI
+1015 LSGEGSLKGLFGSMISIVASMVI
-1028 VFGIAGRIAAGGG
+1028 VGFFIEKMGSIDNGVLLKGAAVVLGIAVFAGALVYMVKVLGG
-1041 NHIWKTVSAAMFAV
+1041 TDISSFKNVALNMLA
-1055 IGFAASAVLLGLI
+1055 AVLSVVALAGAIYLLGYLD
-1068 PEEYMARGVKT
+1068 PDQMWGG
-1079 IALVSLIVGALTLA
+1079 ALVVGALTIVLGLIGKLISSVKGAQKVQWGLIANLITLVAGVAALA
-1093 IGFAAKVAGGNS
+1093 YITAQLGQLPWTNLVAGGLTVL
-1105 INGLFKALSA
+1105 GL
-1115 AVVSI
+1115 
-1120 IALALL
+1120 
-1126 IEHMGAI
+1126 
-1133 DTEVLKKGSIVVG
+1133 TIVVG
-1146 GISVFLTMLTYLNKV
+1146 ALMKFGSTLKGGYKVKWNSIAQLITATVSIMALAYVVSQLGSLSV
-1161 ISGVDGPSI
+1161 G
-1170 KSFAIGM
+1170 
-1177 ATTIASLVVVAGV
+1177 
-1190 IYLLGAIDPDRMWNG
+1190 
-1205 ALVALGIGTVLTVIS
+1205 
-1220 RVMSNAKN
+1220 
-1228 VGSVNWSML
+1228 
-1237 TSMIT
+1237 
-1242 LTAGIFM
+1242 
-1249 IGTIIY
+1249 
-1255 KLGTMNVEA
+1255 
-1264 LKRGAVAALGIGV
+1264 
-1277 AIVALQYIASLIKG
+1277 SLIKG
-1291 GDFKIGSLA
+1291 GLA
-1300 NIVAVIL
+1300 VVGL
-1307 GIMVLADVVVKLGQ
+1307 GIAVMGLQ
-1321 YGATTLAKGV
+1321 YIGNIIAKTGK
-1331 VAVFALGVVI
+1331 
-1341 QGLVFIGRVLAGGEF
+1341 
-1356 GNSLASVT
+1356 ASFENAA
-1364 QMIGLAV
+1364 QMISIAV
-1371 AMVAVTYV
+1371 SMVALSYV
-1379 IQQLASMNPVSFIG
+1379 LQQLSTMNPTSFIG
-1393 AIVGMIVVFGLL
+1393 AVIGMIVVYGLL
-1405 VVAAKIAGNMSLE
+1405 FVASEIASKFGTVGGGHAGILATAGAMLMVAAAVK
-1418 SGAGVLGIMG
+1418 
-1428 LALAMVMVAKAIQ
+1428 
-1441 MINSVGLMNAAIG
+1441 MINSVGIMDAIASILLLAAAIAVMA
-1454 LVILAAGVG
+1454 LVSPLLATAGV
-1463 ALVLVAPL
+1463 
-1471 LGKAGFAMLPFAGS
+1471 AMLPFAAS
-1485 CLAIGVGAYF
+1485 CIAIGAGAYL
-1495 LVEAFGNLFNGIGSF
+1495 LVEAFGHLFNGIGGF
-1510 IGGIIKWFQELIG
+1510 IDGIIGWFKKLIG
-1523 AGGQTRDTLNEVG
+1523 AGEDTEKTMRGVKQ
-1536 ESAEGLTKRKTPN
+1536 SADELDNSKAP
-1549 NVHAGGGGDSSST
+1549 SSD
-1562 TGRGSL
+1562 GNSL
-1568 VEEAN
+1568 KELSSKN
-1573 SYKPKVAQAAEVEP
+1573 TFMGKPIKVQAAEVDAEP
-1587 DTYEPAK
+1587 VKNAYQPAMQSY
-1594 KEIKKQANDYSK
+1594 KQQSSQFSSYM
-1606 YVDKLPG
+1606 DKLPG
-1613 GVQNKLKL
+1613 GLGNKLKL
-1621 LEGLDSKNPQ
+1621 FQGLDTSNPQ
-1631 DMMKVMQQLTGD
+1631 AAMKAMQQLTGD
-1643 TKGLGDAIKGLDM
+1643 TKGLGDAMKGLDT
-1656 SNMDEMFKGLEEF
+1656 SNLDKMFDDMKEF
-1669 MSPEEIAKMKA
+1669 MSPEDIAKMKA
-1680 QMSEMTGMFQSLAPE
+1680 QMSEMTGMFQSLTPE
-1695 LQSALDEFRNAL
+1695 LQSALDDFRNAL

-1859 ESFKGAGTTF
+1859 ETFKGAGTTF

-1879 VNQNA
+1879 TNQNA
-1884 NSAGITLASSAKQ
+1884 NSAGITVANSAKQ

-1905 ATGSDVG
+1905 STGSDVG
-1912 KTFASGVSGT
+1912 KTFASGVSST

-1986 SIRSPSRVMFGFGA
+1986 SIHSPSRVMFGFGA

-2011 STAAYVFN
+2011 STAEFVYN
-2019 AAKTLASAV
+2019 AAKKLAGAV
-2028 MEATSSE
+2028 MDATNSE

-2050 RPVVDM
+2050 KPIVDM

-2079 LNSAI
+2079 LNTAL
-2084 TGGVTNIH
+2084 TGGNNIFH

-2100 DYDIKRIAGMV
+2100 DNDIKRIAGMV

-2121 RNMAKGDYSLGF
+2121 RNMAKGDYSLGYF
-2133 NA
+2133 A

>member
-94 STVADTAGKL
+94 SSVADTAGKL

-234 FRDALVQ
+234 FRDALVK

-267 EEWLTS
+267 EEWLTA

-312 GWGRTFELI
+312 GWGRTFELL

-370 VAMFQTIDAV
+370 KAMFATIDAV

-393 PLSGLDLVGMS
+393 PLTGLDLVGMS

-428 WWDSFSGILAN
+428 WWDSFAGILAN
-439 VASHGLDGL
+439 VAGHGLDAL
-448 KFIGQSLIDIF
+448 KFIGKSLIDIF

-466 IIDIIWYVAE
+466 IIDIIWYVAD

-520 RDGKFKQWATNVA
+520 RDGKFRQWATNVA

-545 VGKAVGTAFGWLFRT
+545 VGKAVGTAFGWIFRT
-560 IGDLWKTHG
+560 ISDAWKTHG
-569 PGIKEMGSKLG
+569 ASIKDIGSKLG
-580 TWLSGIWD
+580 TWLGDIWG
-588 KVKINSPAWIESL
+588 KVKIKSPEWLATL
-601 KGTFNKIWE
+601 KDVFSKVWE
-610 YLKPLGEKGWDGIVA
+610 YLEPLGEKGWDGIVA

-632 KLIPAISEM
+632 KLIPAIADVL
-641 FKGLEPLLGKGWD
+641 KGFEPLLGAGWE
-654 KIKDFFKTLGEWMS
+654 KIKGFFKTLGEWLS
-668 PKAVQAAG
+668 PKAVHAAG
-676 EDLKPE
+676 EELKPE
-682 DLTVK
+682 DVSVK
-687 QAGLTSMGALVD
+687 EAGLNSLGRLVD
-699 GIKNFYNNH
+699 GIKKFYNEH
-708 VDGLEPIIGKFRD
+708 IVGLESIVNGFTTATLKLAIALVAIMYFKKKVDQLFNMFGSIGKFFD
-721 NILKI
+721 GLGGSIG
-726 AIAIVAVMYLK
+726 
-737 KNIDKLFG
+737 G
-745 MFTSIGTFF
+745 MFTSIKGFF
-754 DAVGGSMVGTFKSIK
+754 DTLNKNAKNKFKM
-769 GLFDNLSKYL
+769 
-779 KANIKLNAILKI
+779 NALLKI
-791 TAAIAAMVVLLKI
+791 VGALAGLTLLLKI
-804 LGNMSMAELQQGGL
+804 LGNMSVGEIQQGGIA
-818 TLLALAGILAGLALL
+818 LLALSGLLVGILYLDKIISSLGIPAAASSMEGLGKTLLGFAAAIVSIAIVARLLRNLQSSELNNLKTVMIYLGFFITNIYAITRLLGLIPVGEGKFHKMAGT
-833 DGFMSKLSSGKSAVA
+833 
-848 GFGKAFLG
+848 FLG
-856 LSGMLLA
+856 L
-863 LGVLARMLRNVKIE
+863 
-877 ELGTLTNLLIRAG
+877 
-890 LFVTAMYGLI
+890 
-900 RMTDLIPR
+900 
-908 NGGTNLGK
+908 
-916 LAGPLLAVSALL
+916 SALL
-928 LVMGRVVK
+928 LVMGRVAK
-936 TLAEIDPAKLENGMS
+936 TLSGIDPGLLANAIGNMWAFI
-951 KLRGMIDI
+951 GMIGAVL
-959 ITTISFLMAVAQFI
+959 LMGGLAQKL
-973 GKGPVKMGG
+973 GSGPVKLGG
-982 LVAALSA
+982 LIASLSAFMLIGSMMTVLLGIIPDGLFQRGYSRIVMLGLLVAAIQVVAGLAGNLAGRGGRSLWKTMLSTIFGMIA
-989 FILVATLMTTLL
+989 LAGAVVLL
-1001 GLIPD
+1001 GIIPD
-1006 GIFEAGKAR
+1006 GVMMQGIKIVALIAVIIGVLTLVVGLANRLSGEGSLKGIFGS
-1015 LFSIVGILEGMAI
+1015 LIAI
-1028 VFGIAGRIAAGGG
+1028 VTSMVLVGFLIEKMGSIDTGVLIKGAAVVAGIAVFAGALVYMVKVLGG
-1041 NHIWKTVSAAMFAV
+1041 TDISSFKNVALNMLA
-1055 IGFAASAVLLGLI
+1055 AVLSVVALAGAIYLLGYLD
-1068 PEEYMARGVKT
+1068 PDQMWGG
-1079 IALVSLIVGALTLA
+1079 ALVVGALTIVLGLIGKLISSVKGAQKVQWGLIANLITLVAGVAALA
-1093 IGFAAKVAGGNS
+1093 YITSQLGQLPWTNLVAGGLTVV
-1105 INGLFKALSA
+1105 GL
-1115 AVVSI
+1115 
-1120 IALALL
+1120 
-1126 IEHMGAI
+1126 
-1133 DTEVLKKGSIVVG
+1133 TIVVG
-1146 GISVFLTMLTYLNKV
+1146 ALMKFGSTLKGGYKVKWNSIAQLITATVSIMALAYVVSQLGSLSV
-1161 ISGVDGPSI
+1161 G
-1170 KSFAIGM
+1170 
-1177 ATTIASLVVVAGV
+1177 SLVKGGLAVVG
-1190 IYLLGAIDPDRMWNG
+1190 
-1205 ALVALGIGTVLTVIS
+1205 LGIA
-1220 RVMSNAKN
+1220 VM
-1228 VGSVNWSML
+1228 G
-1237 TSMIT
+1237 
-1242 LTAGIFM
+1242 
-1249 IGTIIY
+1249 
-1255 KLGTMNVEA
+1255 
-1264 LKRGAVAALGIGV
+1264 
-1277 AIVALQYIASLIKG
+1277 LQYIGNIIAKTGKAS
-1291 GDFKIGSLA
+1291 FENA
-1300 NIVAVIL
+1300 A
-1307 GIMVLADVVVKLGQ
+1307 
-1321 YGATTLAKGV
+1321 
-1331 VAVFALGVVI
+1331 
-1341 QGLVFIGRVLAGGEF
+1341 
-1356 GNSLASVT
+1356 
-1364 QMIGLAV
+1364 QMISIAV
-1371 AMVAVTYV
+1371 SMVALSYV
-1379 IQQLASMNPVSFIG
+1379 LQQLSTMNPTSFIG
-1393 AIVGMIVVFGLL
+1393 AVIGMIVVYGLL
-1405 VVAAKIAGNMSLE
+1405 FVASEIASKFGTVGGGHAGILATAGAMLMVAAAVK
-1418 SGAGVLGIMG
+1418 
-1428 LALAMVMVAKAIQ
+1428 
-1441 MINSVGLMNAAIG
+1441 MINSVGIMEAITSILLLAAAIA
-1454 LVILAAGVG
+1454 VM
-1463 ALVLVAPL
+1463 ALVSPL
-1471 LGKAGFAMLPFAGS
+1471 LATAGMAMLPFAAS
-1485 CLAIGVGAYF
+1485 CIAIGAGAYL
-1495 LVEAFGNLFNGIGSF
+1495 LVEAFGHLFNGIGGF
-1510 IGGIIKWFQELIG
+1510 IDGIIGWFKKLIG
-1523 AGGQTRDTLNEVG
+1523 AGEDTEKTMRGVKK
-1536 ESAEGLTKRKTPN
+1536 SADEL
-1549 NVHAGGGGDSSST
+1549 GDSKSPSEGDGSFRKLKGSST
-1562 TGRGSL
+1562 ML
-1568 VEEAN
+1568 D
-1573 SYKPKVAQAAEVEP
+1573 KPVKVQAAEVNPEP
-1587 DTYEPAK
+1587 VKNAYQPAMQSY
-1594 KEIKKQANDYSK
+1594 KQQSAQFSNYMS
-1606 YVDKLPG
+1606 KLPG
-1613 GVQNKLKL
+1613 GLGNKLKL
-1621 LEGLDSKNPQ
+1621 FEGLDTSNPQ
-1631 DMMKVMQQLTGD
+1631 AAMKAMQQLTGD
-1643 TKGLGDAIKGLDM
+1643 TKGLGDAMKGLDM
-1656 SNMDEMFKGLEEF
+1656 SNMDKMFDDMKEF
-1669 MSPEEIAKMKA
+1669 MSPEDIAKMKA
-1680 QMSEMTGMFQSLAPE
+1680 QMSELTGMFKSLTPE
-1695 LQSALDEFRNAL
+1695 LQTALDDFRNAL

-1720 QAKFEAAG
+1720 QSKFEAAG

-1779 PKGTEVGSEFA
+1779 PKGTEVGGEFA
-1790 SGVSDGASGASG
+1790 SGVSEGASGASG

-1851 MDGVNTQS
+1851 MDGINTQS
-1859 ESFKGAGTTF
+1859 ESFKAGGTTF

-1879 VNQNA
+1879 TNQNA
-1884 NSAGITLASSAKQ
+1884 NSAGITLASSSKQ

-1905 ATGSDVG
+1905 STGSDVG

-1956 AGGLIASIA
+1956 AGGLIASVA

-1986 SIRSPSRVMFGFGA
+1986 SIHSPSRVMFGFGA

-2028 MEATSSE
+2028 MDATSSE

-2050 RPVVDM
+2050 KPVVDM

-2079 LNSAI
+2079 LQAAL

-2100 DYDIKRIAGMV
+2100 DYDIRRIAGMV
-2111 ERHMISGQTT
+2111 ERHMISGQTS

>member
-94 STVADTAGKL
+94 SSVADTAGKL

-143 KYLDELNKY
+143 KYLDELNHY

-234 FRDALVQ
+234 FRDALVK

-267 EEWLTS
+267 EEWLTA

-312 GWGRTFELI
+312 GWGRTFELL

-358 RWGGRDY
+358 HWGGRDY

-370 VAMFQTIDAV
+370 VAMFQTIDTV
-380 ASGIGQGIERIFK
+380 ATGIRQGIERIFK
-393 PLSGLDLVGMS
+393 PLTGLDLVGMS

-428 WWDSFSGILAN
+428 WWDSFAGILAN
-439 VASHGLDGL
+439 VAGHGLDAL
-448 KFIGQSLIDIF
+448 KFIGKSLIDIF

-482 DAMKPFDETSS
+482 DAMKPFDETSA

-545 VGKAVGTAFGWLFRT
+545 VGKAVGTSFGWIFRT
-560 IGDLWKTHG
+560 ISDAWKTHG
-569 PGIKEMGSKLG
+569 ASIKDIGSKLG
-580 TWLSGIWD
+580 TWLSDIWG
-588 KVKINSPAWIESL
+588 KVKIKSPEWLATL
-601 KGTFNKIWE
+601 KDVFSKVWE

-632 KLIPAISEM
+632 KLIPAIADV
-641 FKGLEPLLGKGWD
+641 FKGFEPLLGAGWE
-654 KIKDFFKTLGEWMS
+654 KIKGFFKTLGEWLS
-668 PKAVQAAG
+668 PKVVHAAG
-676 EDLKPE
+676 EELKPE
-682 DLTVK
+682 DVSVK
-687 QAGLTSMGALVD
+687 EAGLNSLGRLVES
-699 GIKNFYNNH
+699 IKKFYNEH
-708 VDGLEPIIGKFRD
+708 IVGLESIVNGFTTATLKLAIALIAIMYFKKKVDQLFNMFGSIGKFFD
-721 NILKI
+721 GLGGSIG
-726 AIAIVAVMYLK
+726 
-737 KNIDKLFG
+737 G
-745 MFTSIGTFF
+745 MFTSIKGFF
-754 DAVGGSMVGTFKSIK
+754 DTLNKKAKNKFKM
-769 GLFDNLSKYL
+769 
-779 KANIKLNAILKI
+779 NALLKI
-791 TAAIAAMVVLLKI
+791 VGALAGLTLLLKI
-804 LGNMSMAELQQGGL
+804 LGNMSIGEIQQGGL
-818 TLLALAGILAGLALL
+818 ALLALSGLLVGILYLDKIIASLGIPGAGSSMDGVGKTLLGFAAAIISIGIVARLLRNLQPSELANLRSVMIYLGFFITNIYAITRLL
-833 DGFMSKLSSGKSAVA
+833 GLIPVGEGKFHKMA
-848 GFGKAFLG
+848 GTFLG
-856 LSGMLLA
+856 L
-863 LGVLARMLRNVKIE
+863 
-877 ELGTLTNLLIRAG
+877 
-890 LFVTAMYGLI
+890 
-900 RMTDLIPR
+900 
-908 NGGTNLGK
+908 
-916 LAGPLLAVSALL
+916 SALL
-928 LVMGRVVK
+928 LVMGRVAK
-936 TLAEIDPAKLENGMS
+936 TLSGIDPGLLANAIGNMWAFI
-951 KLRGMIDI
+951 GMIGVVL
-959 ITTISFLMAVAQFI
+959 LMGGLAQKL
-973 GKGPVKMGG
+973 GGGPVKLGG
-982 LVAALSA
+982 LIASLSAFMLIGSMMTVLLGIIPDGLFQRGYSRIVMLGLLVAAIQVVAGLAGNLAGRGGRSLWKTMLSTIFGMIA
-989 FILVATLMTTLL
+989 VSGAVVILGIIPEGVMMQGIKIVALIAVIIGLLTLVVGLANRLSGDGSLKGIFGSLMVIVTSMVVVGFLIEKMGAIDPGVLGRGALVVVGISIFIGALVFMTNSLAKLDLAGLKTMAINMLAAVLSLVALAGVIFLLGQLDPDAMWGGTLVVASLTVAL
-1001 GLIPD
+1001 GLISKVMSAVKGSTKVQYGLLSNMAGLVIGTVVLASAVAALAHIPWASLAKGAGTVAILAIVVASLAKFGA
-1006 GIFEAGKAR
+1006 GINGGYKVKWNVIAQLAAS
-1015 LFSIVGILEGMAI
+1015 LVGILALAYVVTQLGAMDIGQLGKGLGVIVILGVIVTALQYIGQTIGKTGKASFENATQMISIAVSMVALSYVLQTLSSIDPTAFVGAVAGMIVVYGLLFVASKLASKFGDVGAGHAGLIATAVSMLLVAEAVRVINAVGVMEAI
-1028 VFGIAGRIAAGGG
+1028 VSILLLVGA
-1041 NHIWKTVSAAMFAV
+1041 VAAMSV
-1055 IGFAASAVLLGLI
+1055 
-1068 PEEYMARGVKT
+1068 
-1079 IALVSLIVGALTLA
+1079 
-1093 IGFAAKVAGGNS
+1093 VAP
-1105 INGLFKALSA
+1105 ALSA
-1115 AVVSI
+1115 AG
-1120 IALALL
+1120 
-1126 IEHMGAI
+1126 IE
-1133 DTEVLKKGSIVVG
+1133 
-1146 GISVFLTMLTYLNKV
+1146 
-1161 ISGVDGPSI
+1161 
-1170 KSFAIGM
+1170 
-1177 ATTIASLVVVAGV
+1177 
-1190 IYLLGAIDPDRMWNG
+1190 
-1205 ALVALGIGTVLTVIS
+1205 
-1220 RVMSNAKN
+1220 
-1228 VGSVNWSML
+1228 
-1237 TSMIT
+1237 MI
-1242 LTAGIFM
+1242 
-1249 IGTIIY
+1249 
-1255 KLGTMNVEA
+1255 
-1264 LKRGAVAALGIGV
+1264 
-1277 AIVALQYIASLIKG
+1277 
-1291 GDFKIGSLA
+1291 
-1300 NIVAVIL
+1300 
-1307 GIMVLADVVVKLGQ
+1307 
-1321 YGATTLAKGV
+1321 
-1331 VAVFALGVVI
+1331 
-1341 QGLVFIGRVLAGGEF
+1341 
-1356 GNSLASVT
+1356 
-1364 QMIGLAV
+1364 
-1371 AMVAVTYV
+1371 
-1379 IQQLASMNPVSFIG
+1379 
-1393 AIVGMIVVFGLL
+1393 
-1405 VVAAKIAGNMSLE
+1405 
-1418 SGAGVLGIMG
+1418 
-1428 LALAMVMVAKAIQ
+1428 
-1441 MINSVGLMNAAIG
+1441 
-1454 LVILAAGVG
+1454 
-1463 ALVLVAPL
+1463 
-1471 LGKAGFAMLPFAGS
+1471 PFAGA
-1485 CLAIGVGAYF
+1485 CLAIGAGAYL
-1495 LVEAFGNLFNGIGSF
+1495 LVEAFDHLFSGLGSF
-1510 IGGIIKWFQELIG
+1510 VGGIIDWFKKLIG
-1523 AGGQTRDTLNEVG
+1523 AGGETKKSLDGVK
-1536 ESAEGLTKRKTPN
+1536 ESADRISTSGGAGNGGGAEGLGEDETPTTPN
-1549 NVHAGGGGDSSST
+1549 RA
-1562 TGRGSL
+1562 L
-1568 VEEAN
+1568 A
-1573 SYKPKVAQAAEVEP
+1573 KPNIASAAEVNP
-1587 DTYEPAK
+1587 NVYEPAK
-1594 KEIKKQANDYSK
+1594 KSLTKQSTDFSK
-1606 YVDKLPG
+1606 YLNKLPG
-1613 GVQNKLKL
+1613 GTGNRLKML
-1621 LEGLDSKNPQ
+1621 QGLDLSNPQ
-1631 DMMKVMQQLTGD
+1631 EAMKAMKGLTGD
-1643 TKGLGDAIKGLDM
+1643 AKGLGDAMKGLDM
-1656 SNMDEMFKGLEEF
+1656 SNMDKMFDDMKEF
-1669 MSPEEIAKMKA
+1669 MSPEDIAKMKA
-1680 QMSEMTGMFQSLAPE
+1680 QMSEMTGMFQSLTPE
-1695 LQSALDEFRNAL
+1695 LQTALDDFRNAL

-1720 QAKFEAAG
+1720 QSKFEAAG

-1779 PKGTEVGSEFA
+1779 PKGTEVGGEFA
-1790 SGVSDGASGASG
+1790 SGVSEGASGASG

-1859 ESFKGAGTTF
+1859 ESFKAGGTTF

-1879 VNQNA
+1879 TNQNA

-1905 ATGSDVG
+1905 STGSDVG
-1912 KTFASGVSGT
+1912 KTFASGVSST

-1986 SIRSPSRVMFGFGA
+1986 SIHSPSRVMFGFGA

-2011 STAAYVFN
+2011 STAEFVYN
-2019 AAKTLASAV
+2019 SAKKLANAV
-2028 MEATSSE
+2028 MDATNSE

-2050 RPVVDM
+2050 KPVVDM

-2079 LNSAI
+2079 LNTAL
-2084 TGGVTNIH
+2084 TGGNNIFH

-2121 RNMAKGDYSLGF
+2121 RNMAKGDYSLGYF
-2133 NA
+2133 A

>member
-94 STVADTAGKL
+94 SSVADTAGKL

-143 KYLDELNKY
+143 KYLDELNHY

-234 FRDALVQ
+234 FRDALVK

-267 EEWLTS
+267 EEWLTA

-312 GWGRTFELI
+312 GWGRTFELL

-358 RWGGRDY
+358 HWGGRDY

-370 VAMFQTIDAV
+370 VAMFQTIDTV
-380 ASGIGQGIERIFK
+380 ATGIGQGIERIFK
-393 PLSGLDLVGMS
+393 PLTGLDLVGMS

-428 WWDSFSGILAN
+428 WWDSFAGILAN
-439 VASHGLDGL
+439 VAGHGLDAL
-448 KFIGQSLIDIF
+448 KFIGKSLIDIF

-533 KALQT
+533 NALQN

-545 VGKAVGTAFGWLFRT
+545 VGKAVATAFGWIFRT
-560 IGDLWKTHG
+560 ISDAWKTHG
-569 PGIKEMGSKLG
+569 ASIKDIGSKLG
-580 TWLSGIWD
+580 TWLSDIWG
-588 KVKINSPAWIESL
+588 KVKIKSPEWLATL
-601 KGTFNKIWE
+601 KDVFSKVWE

-632 KLIPAISEM
+632 KLIPAIADV
-641 FKGLEPLLGKGWD
+641 FKGFEPLLGAGWE
-654 KIKDFFKTLGEWMS
+654 KIKGFFKTLGEWLS
-668 PKAVQAAG
+668 PKAVYAAG
-676 EDLKPE
+676 EELKPE
-682 DLTVK
+682 DVSVK
-687 QAGLTSMGALVD
+687 EAGLNSLGRLVES
-699 GIKNFYNNH
+699 IKKFYNEH
-708 VDGLEPIIGKFRD
+708 IVGLESIVNGFTTATIKLAIALIAIMYFKKKVDQLFNMFGSIGKFFD
-721 NILKI
+721 GLGGSIG
-726 AIAIVAVMYLK
+726 
-737 KNIDKLFG
+737 G
-745 MFTSIGTFF
+745 MFTSIKGFF
-754 DAVGGSMVGTFKSIK
+754 DTLNKNAKNKFKM
-769 GLFDNLSKYL
+769 
-779 KANIKLNAILKI
+779 NALLKI
-791 TAAIAAMVVLLKI
+791 VGALAGLTLLLKI
-804 LGNMSMAELQQGGL
+804 LGNMSVGEIQQGGL
-818 TLLALAGILAGLALL
+818 ALLALSGLLVGILYLDKIIAGLGVPNAGSSMDGVGKTLL
-833 DGFMSKLSSGKSAVA
+833 GFAAAIISIGIVARLLRNLQPSELANLRSVMIYLGFFITNIYAVTRLLGLIPVGEGKFHKMA
-848 GFGKAFLG
+848 GTFLG
-856 LSGMLLA
+856 L
-863 LGVLARMLRNVKIE
+863 
-877 ELGTLTNLLIRAG
+877 
-890 LFVTAMYGLI
+890 
-900 RMTDLIPR
+900 
-908 NGGTNLGK
+908 
-916 LAGPLLAVSALL
+916 SALL
-928 LVMGRVVK
+928 LVMGRVAK
-936 TLAEIDPAKLENGMS
+936 TLSGIDPGLLANAIGNMWAFI
-951 KLRGMIDI
+951 GMIGVV
-959 ITTISFLMAVAQFI
+959 LL
-973 GKGPVKMGG
+973 MGG
-982 LVAALSA
+982 LAQKLGSGPIKLGGLIASLSA
-989 FILVATLMTTLL
+989 FMLIGSMMTVLL
-1001 GLIPD
+1001 GIIPD
-1006 GIFEAGKAR
+1006 GLFQRGYSRIVMLGLLVSAIQVVAGLAGNLAGRGGRSLWKTMLSTIFGMIALAGAVVILGIIPEGVMMQGIKIVALIAVIIGVLTLVVGLANR
-1015 LFSIVGILEGMAI
+1015 LSGEGSLKGLFGSMIAIVSSMVIVGFLIEKMGSIDNSVLLKGAA
-1028 VFGIAGRIAAGGG
+1028 VVLGIAVFAGALVYMVKVLGG
-1041 NHIWKTVSAAMFAV
+1041 TNISSFKNVALNMMA
-1055 IGFAASAVLLGLI
+1055 AVLSVVALAGAIYLLGYLD
-1068 PEEYMARGVKT
+1068 PDQMWGG
-1079 IALVSLIVGALTLA
+1079 ALVVGALTIVLGLIGKLISSVKGAQKVQWGLIANLITLVAGVAALA
-1093 IGFAAKVAGGNS
+1093 YITAQLGQLPWTNLVAGGLTVV
-1105 INGLFKALSA
+1105 GL
-1115 AVVSI
+1115 
-1120 IALALL
+1120 
-1126 IEHMGAI
+1126 
-1133 DTEVLKKGSIVVG
+1133 TIVVG
-1146 GISVFLTMLTYLNKV
+1146 ALMKFGSTLKGGYKVKWNSIAQLITATVSIMALAYVVSQLGSLSV
-1161 ISGVDGPSI
+1161 G
-1170 KSFAIGM
+1170 
-1177 ATTIASLVVVAGV
+1177 
-1190 IYLLGAIDPDRMWNG
+1190 
-1205 ALVALGIGTVLTVIS
+1205 
-1220 RVMSNAKN
+1220 
-1228 VGSVNWSML
+1228 
-1237 TSMIT
+1237 
-1242 LTAGIFM
+1242 
-1249 IGTIIY
+1249 
-1255 KLGTMNVEA
+1255 
-1264 LKRGAVAALGIGV
+1264 
-1277 AIVALQYIASLIKG
+1277 SLIKG
-1291 GDFKIGSLA
+1291 GLA
-1300 NIVAVIL
+1300 VVGL
-1307 GIMVLADVVVKLGQ
+1307 GIAVTALQ
-1321 YGATTLAKGV
+1321 YIGNIIAKTGK
-1331 VAVFALGVVI
+1331 
-1341 QGLVFIGRVLAGGEF
+1341 
-1356 GNSLASVT
+1356 ASFENAA
-1364 QMIGLAV
+1364 QMISIAV
-1371 AMVAVTYV
+1371 SMVALSYV
-1379 IQQLASMNPVSFIG
+1379 LQQLSTMNPTSFIG
-1393 AIVGMIVVFGLL
+1393 AVIGMIVVYGLL
-1405 VVAAKIAGNMSLE
+1405 FVASEIASKFGTVGGGHAGILATAGAMLMVAAAVK
-1418 SGAGVLGIMG
+1418 
-1428 LALAMVMVAKAIQ
+1428 
-1441 MINSVGLMNAAIG
+1441 MINSVGIMDAIASILLLAAAIAVMA
-1454 LVILAAGVG
+1454 LVSPLLATAGV
-1463 ALVLVAPL
+1463 
-1471 LGKAGFAMLPFAGS
+1471 AMLPFAAS
-1485 CLAIGVGAYF
+1485 CIAIGAGAYL
-1495 LVEAFGNLFNGIGSF
+1495 LVEAFGHLFNGIGGF
-1510 IGGIIKWFQELIG
+1510 IDGIIGWFKKLIG
-1523 AGGQTRDTLNEVG
+1523 AGEDTEKTMRGVKKSADELGNSKSPG
-1536 ESAEGLTKRKTPN
+1536 ESDN
-1549 NVHAGGGGDSSST
+1549 F
-1562 TGRGSL
+1562 RGFKGSNTML
-1568 VEEAN
+1568 G
-1573 SYKPKVAQAAEVEP
+1573 KPVKVKAAEVDPEP
-1587 DTYEPAK
+1587 VKNAYQPAMQSY
-1594 KEIKKQANDYSK
+1594 KQQSSQFSSYM
-1606 YVDKLPG
+1606 DKLPG
-1613 GVQNKLKL
+1613 GLGNKLKL
-1621 LEGLDSKNPQ
+1621 FQGLDTSNPQ
-1631 DMMKVMQQLTGD
+1631 AAMKAMQQLTGD
-1643 TKGLGDAIKGLDM
+1643 TKGLGDAMKGLDT
-1656 SNMDEMFKGLEEF
+1656 SNLDKMFDDMKEF
-1669 MSPEEIAKMKA
+1669 MSPEDIAKMKA
-1680 QMSEMTGMFQSLAPE
+1680 QMSELTGMFQSLTPE
-1695 LQSALDEFRNAL
+1695 LQTALDDFRNAI

-1779 PKGTEVGSEFA
+1779 PKGTEVGGEFA
-1790 SGVSDGASGASG
+1790 SGVSEGASGASG

-1859 ESFKGAGTTF
+1859 ESFKAGGTTL

-1879 VNQNA
+1879 TNQNA

-1905 ATGSDVG
+1905 STGSDVG
-1912 KTFASGVSGT
+1912 KTFASGVSST
-1922 SGDAAAAGSAIAGSA
+1922 SGDAAAAGAGIAGSA

-1986 SIRSPSRVMFGFGA
+1986 SIHSPSRVMFGFGA

-2011 STAAYVFN
+2011 STAEFVYN
-2019 AAKTLASAV
+2019 AAKKLAGAV
-2028 MEATSSE
+2028 MDATNSE

-2050 RPVVDM
+2050 KPVVDM

-2079 LNSAI
+2079 LNTAL
-2084 TGGVTNIH
+2084 TGRNNIFH

-2100 DYDIKRIAGMV
+2100 EYDIKRIAGMV

-2121 RNMAKGDYSLGF
+2121 RNMAKGDYSLGYF
-2133 NA
+2133 A

>member
-94 STVADTAGKL
+94 SSVADTAGKL

-109 GIDDLR
+109 GVDDLR

-143 KYLDELNKY
+143 KYLDELNHY

-234 FRDALVQ
+234 FRDALVK

-267 EEWLTS
+267 EEWLTA

-312 GWGRTFELI
+312 GWGRTFELL

-358 RWGGRDY
+358 HWGGRDY

-370 VAMFQTIDAV
+370 VAMFQTIDTV
-380 ASGIGQGIERIFK
+380 ATGIGQGIERIFK
-393 PLSGLDLVGMS
+393 PLTGLDLVGMS

-428 WWDSFSGILAN
+428 WWDSFAGILAN
-439 VASHGLDGL
+439 VAGHGLDAL
-448 KFIGQSLIDIF
+448 KFIGKSLIDIF

-482 DAMKPFDETSS
+482 DAMKPFDETST

-545 VGKAVGTAFGWLFRT
+545 VGKAVGTAFGWIFRT
-560 IGDLWKTHG
+560 ISDAWKTHG
-569 PGIKEMGSKLG
+569 ASIKDIGSKLG
-580 TWLSGIWD
+580 TWLSDIWG
-588 KVKINSPAWIESL
+588 KVKIKSPEWLATL
-601 KGTFNKIWE
+601 KDVFSKVWE

-632 KLIPAISEM
+632 KLIPAIADV
-641 FKGLEPLLGKGWD
+641 FKGFEPLLGAGWE
-654 KIKDFFKTLGEWMS
+654 KIKGFFKTLGEWLS
-668 PKAVQAAG
+668 PKAVHAAG
-676 EDLKPE
+676 EELKPE
-682 DLTVK
+682 DVSVK
-687 QAGLTSMGALVD
+687 EAGLNSLGRLVESIKKFYNEHIVGLESIVNGFTTATLKLAIALVAIMYFKKKVDQLFNMFGSIGKFFDGLGGSIGGMFASIKGFFDTLNKNAKNKFKMNALLKIVGALAGLTL
-699 GIKNFYNNH
+699 
-708 VDGLEPIIGKFRD
+708 
-721 NILKI
+721 
-726 AIAIVAVMYLK
+726 
-737 KNIDKLFG
+737 
-745 MFTSIGTFF
+745 
-754 DAVGGSMVGTFKSIK
+754 
-769 GLFDNLSKYL
+769 
-779 KANIKLNAILKI
+779 
-791 TAAIAAMVVLLKI
+791 LLKI
-804 LGNMSMAELQQGGL
+804 LGNMSIGEIQQGGL
-818 TLLALAGILAGLALL
+818 TLLALSGLLVGILYLDKIIAGLGIPNAGSSMDGVGKTLL
-833 DGFMSKLSSGKSAVA
+833 GFAAAIISIGIVARLLRNLQPSELDNLKTVMIYLGFFITNIYAVTRLLGLIPVGEGKFHKMA
-848 GFGKAFLG
+848 GTFLG
-856 LSGMLLA
+856 LS
-863 LGVLARMLRNVKIE
+863 
-877 ELGTLTNLLIRAG
+877 T
-890 LFVTAMYGLI
+890 
-900 RMTDLIPR
+900 
-908 NGGTNLGK
+908 
-916 LAGPLLAVSALL
+916 LL
-928 LVMGRVVK
+928 LVMGRVAK
-936 TLAEIDPAKLENGMS
+936 TLSGIDPGLLANAIGNMWAFI
-951 KLRGMIDI
+951 GMIG
-959 ITTISFLMAVAQFI
+959 AVLL
-973 GKGPVKMGG
+973 MGG
-982 LVAALSA
+982 LAQKLGGGAVKLGGVIAALSA
-989 FILVATLMTTLL
+989 FMLIGSMMT
-1001 GLIPD
+1001 I
-1006 GIFEAGKAR
+1006 
-1015 LFSIVGILEGMAI
+1015 
-1028 VFGIAGRIAAGGG
+1028 
-1041 NHIWKTVSAAMFAV
+1041 
-1055 IGFAASAVLLGLI
+1055 LLGLI
-1068 PEEYMARGVKT
+1068 PEGLFQAGYGRLAMLGLLVGMVQVVAGLAGKIAGGGGSSVWKTLLASIFGMVAVAGAVVILGIIPEGVMMQGIQIVAL
-1079 IALVSLIVGALTLA
+1079 IAVIIGALTLVVGLANRLSGDGSLKGIFGSLMA
-1093 IGFAAKVAGGNS
+1093 IVTSMVVVGF
-1105 INGLFKALSA
+1105 
-1115 AVVSI
+1115 
-1120 IALALL
+1120 L
-1126 IEHMGAI
+1126 IEKMGSI
-1133 DTEVLKKGSIVVG
+1133 DTDTLIRGALVVG
-1146 GISVFLTMLTYLNKV
+1146 GISIFIGALVFMTNSLGKLDLAGLKTMALNMLAAV
-1161 ISGVDGPSI
+1161 L
-1170 KSFAIGM
+1170 
-1177 ATTIASLVVVAGV
+1177 SLVALAGV
-1190 IYLLGAIDPDRMWNG
+1190 IYLLGQLDPDAMWG
-1205 ALVALGIGTVLTVIS
+1205 GTLVVAALTVALGLISKLMSAVKGAEKIQYGLLANMAGLVIGTVVLAS
-1220 RVMSNAKN
+1220 
-1228 VGSVNWSML
+1228 
-1237 TSMIT
+1237 
-1242 LTAGIFM
+1242 
-1249 IGTIIY
+1249 
-1255 KLGTMNVEA
+1255 
-1264 LKRGAVAALGIGV
+1264 AVAALAHIPWTSLAKGAITVGILAVVVAKLAEFGGKLNGGYKVKWNVIAQLAASLVGILALAYVVTQLGAMDIGQLGKGLGAIIILGV
-1277 AIVALQYIASLIKG
+1277 IVTALQYIGQTIGKAGKAS
-1291 GDFKIGSLA
+1291 FENA
-1300 NIVAVIL
+1300 A
-1307 GIMVLADVVVKLGQ
+1307 
-1321 YGATTLAKGV
+1321 
-1331 VAVFALGVVI
+1331 
-1341 QGLVFIGRVLAGGEF
+1341 
-1356 GNSLASVT
+1356 
-1364 QMIGLAV
+1364 QMISIAV
-1371 AMVAVTYV
+1371 SMVALSYV
-1379 IQQLASMNPVSFIG
+1379 LQTLSSMDPTAFVG
-1393 AIVGMIVVFGLL
+1393 AVVGMIVVYGLL
-1405 VVAAKIAGNMSLE
+1405 FVASQIASKFGSAGAGHVGLIATAVSMLLVAEAVRVINAVGVMEAIVSILLLVGAVAAMSVVAP
-1418 SGAGVLGIMG
+1418 
-1428 LALAMVMVAKAIQ
+1428 ALA
-1441 MINSVGLMNAAIG
+1441 
-1454 LVILAAGVG
+1454 AAGIE
-1463 ALVLVAPL
+1463 
-1471 LGKAGFAMLPFAGS
+1471 MIPFAGA
-1485 CLAIGVGAYF
+1485 CLAIGAGAYL
-1495 LVEAFGNLFNGIGSF
+1495 LVEAFDHLFSGLGSF
-1510 IGGIIKWFQELIG
+1510 VGGIIEWFKKLIG
-1523 AGGQTRDTLNEVG
+1523 AGGDTKKSLDGVKDSADRLSSSGGTGNSGGAGDVG
-1536 ESAEGLTKRKTPN
+1536 EADETPTTPN
-1549 NVHAGGGGDSSST
+1549 RVVAKPNVAS
-1562 TGRGSL
+1562 
-1568 VEEAN
+1568 
-1573 SYKPKVAQAAEVEP
+1573 AAEVNP
-1587 DTYEPAK
+1587 NVYEPAK
-1594 KEIKKQANDYSK
+1594 KSLTKQSTDFSK
-1606 YVDKLPG
+1606 YLNKLPG
-1613 GVQNKLKL
+1613 GTGNRLKML
-1621 LEGLDSKNPQ
+1621 QGLDLSNPQ
-1631 DMMKVMQQLTGD
+1631 EAMKAMKGLTGD
-1643 TKGLGDAIKGLDM
+1643 AKGLGDAMKGLDM
-1656 SNMDEMFKGLEEF
+1656 SNMDKMFDDMKEF
-1669 MSPEEIAKMKA
+1669 MSPEDIAKMKA
-1680 QMSEMTGMFQSLAPE
+1680 QMSELTGAFQSLAPE
-1695 LQSALDEFRNAL
+1695 LQTALDDFRNAL

-1720 QAKFEAAG
+1720 QSKFEAAG

-1779 PKGTEVGSEFA
+1779 PKGTEVGGEFA
-1790 SGVSDGASGASG
+1790 SGVSEGASGASG

-1859 ESFKGAGTTF
+1859 ETFKGAGTTF

-1879 VNQNA
+1879 TNQNA

-1905 ATGSDVG
+1905 STGSDVG
-1912 KTFASGVSGT
+1912 KTFASGVSST
-1922 SGDAAAAGSAIAGSA
+1922 SGDAAAAGSGIAGSA

-1986 SIRSPSRVMFGFGA
+1986 SIHSPSRVMFGFGA

-2011 STAAYVFN
+2011 STTEFVYN
-2019 AAKTLASAV
+2019 AAKKLAGAV
-2028 MEATSSE
+2028 MDATNSE

-2050 RPVVDM
+2050 KPVVDM

-2079 LNSAI
+2079 LNTAL
-2084 TGGVTNIH
+2084 TGGTNIIH

-2121 RNMAKGDYSLGF
+2121 RNMAKGDYSLGYF
-2133 NA
+2133 A

>member
-94 STVADTAGKL
+94 SSVADTAGKL

-234 FRDALVQ
+234 FRDALVK

-267 EEWLTS
+267 EEWLTA

-312 GWGRTFELI
+312 GWGRTFELL

-358 RWGGRDY
+358 HWGGRDY

-370 VAMFQTIDAV
+370 KAMFSTIDAV

-393 PLSGLDLVGMS
+393 PLTGLDLVGMS

-545 VGKAVGTAFGWLFRT
+545 VGKAVGTAFGWIFRT
-560 IGDLWKTHG
+560 ISDAWKTHG
-569 PGIKEMGSKLG
+569 SSIKDIGSKLG
-580 TWLSGIWD
+580 TWLGDIWG
-588 KVKINSPAWIESL
+588 KVKIKSPEWLATL
-601 KGTFNKIWE
+601 KDVFSKVWE

-632 KLIPAISEM
+632 KLIPAIADV
-641 FKGLEPLLGKGWD
+641 FKGFEPLLGAGWE
-654 KIKDFFKTLGEWMS
+654 KIKGFFKTLGEWLS
-668 PKAVQAAG
+668 PKAVHAAG
-676 EDLKPE
+676 EELKPE
-682 DLTVK
+682 DVSVK
-687 QAGLTSMGALVD
+687 EAGLNSLGRLVES
-699 GIKNFYNNH
+699 IKKFYNEH
-708 VDGLEPIIGKFRD
+708 IVGLEPIVNGFTVATLKLAIALVAIMYFKKKVDQLFNMFGSIGKFFD
-721 NILKI
+721 TLGGGL
-726 AIAIVAVMYLK
+726 A
-737 KNIDKLFG
+737 G
-745 MFTSIGTFF
+745 MFG
-754 DAVGGSMVGTFKSIK
+754 SIK
-769 GLFDNLSKYL
+769 GFFDT
-779 KANIKLNAILKI
+779 LNKNAKNKFKMNALLKI
-791 TAAIAAMVVLLKI
+791 VGALAGLTILLKI
-804 LGNMSMAELQQGGL
+804 LGNMSVGEIQQGGMAL
-818 TLLALAGILAGLALL
+818 AMLSGLLVGILYLDKIISNLGIPGTTSAMEGLGKTLLGFSAAIISIAIVARLLRNLQPSELDNLKSVMIYLGFFLTNVYGIIRLLGIIPAGEGNFHKMAGTFFGLAGL
-833 DGFMSKLSSGKSAVA
+833 
-848 GFGKAFLG
+848 
-856 LSGMLLA
+856 
-863 LGVLARMLRNVKIE
+863 
-877 ELGTLTNLLIRAG
+877 
-890 LFVTAMYGLI
+890 LF
-900 RMTDLIPR
+900 
-908 NGGTNLGK
+908 
-916 LAGPLLAVSALL
+916 
-928 LVMGRVVK
+928 VMGRVAK
-936 TLAEIDPAKLENGMS
+936 TLSGIDPGLVQNAIGNMWS
-951 KLRGMIDI
+951 FIGMI
-959 ITTISFLMAVAQFI
+959 SVVLFI
-973 GKGPVKMGG
+973 GGLAQKIGGGAVKLGG
-982 LVAALSA
+982 VIAALSA
-989 FILVATLMTTLL
+989 FMLIGSMMT
-1001 GLIPD
+1001 
-1006 GIFEAGKAR
+1006 
-1015 LFSIVGILEGMAI
+1015 
-1028 VFGIAGRIAAGGG
+1028 
-1041 NHIWKTVSAAMFAV
+1041 
-1055 IGFAASAVLLGLI
+1055 VLLGLI
-1068 PEEYMARGVKT
+1068 PE
-1079 IALVSLIVGALTLA
+1079 
-1093 IGFAAKVAGGNS
+1093 
-1105 INGLFKALSA
+1105 GLFQTGYSRI
-1115 AVVSI
+1115 VM
-1120 IALALL
+1120 LALL
-1126 IEHMGAI
+1126 IGAV
-1133 DTEVLKKGSIVVG
+1133 E
-1146 GISVFLTMLTYLNKV
+1146 V
-1161 ISGVDGPSI
+1161 ISGMAGHISGRGGRSLWKTMLSAIFGIIAVAGAVVILGIIPEGIMMQGIKITALIALIIGALTVVVGLANRLSGEGSLKGIFGSLMAIVTSMVIIGFLVEKMGSI
-1170 KSFAIGM
+1170 DDSVLLRGIAVVAGITLFAGALVFM
-1177 ATTIASLVVVAGV
+1177 TTKMTKLDVAGLKTMGLNMLAAVLSLVALAGV
-1190 IYLLGAIDPDRMWNG
+1190 IYLLGQLDPDVMWGG
-1205 ALVALGIGTVLTVIS
+1205 ALVVASLTVALGLISKLMSAVKGSTKVQYGLLANMAGLVIGTVALALAVASLSRIPWTSLAKGAVTVGVLAI
-1220 RVMSNAKN
+1220 VVAKLAEFGGKLN
-1228 VGSVNWSML
+1228 GGYKVKWNIIAQLATSLVGVL
-1237 TSMIT
+1237 ALAYVVTQ
-1242 LTAGIFM
+1242 
-1249 IGTIIY
+1249 
-1255 KLGTMNVEA
+1255 LGTMNVGQLMQGMA
-1264 LKRGAVAALGIGV
+1264 
-1277 AIVALQYIASLIKG
+1277 AIVVLGVVVSALQYIGQIIGKAGKAS
-1291 GDFKIGSLA
+1291 FENA
-1300 NIVAVIL
+1300 A
-1307 GIMVLADVVVKLGQ
+1307 
-1321 YGATTLAKGV
+1321 
-1331 VAVFALGVVI
+1331 
-1341 QGLVFIGRVLAGGEF
+1341 
-1356 GNSLASVT
+1356 
-1364 QMIGLAV
+1364 QMISIAV
-1371 AMVAVTYV
+1371 SMVALSYV
-1379 IQQLASMNPVSFIG
+1379 LQTLASMDPTAFVG
-1393 AIVGMIVVFGLL
+1393 ALVGMIVVYGLL
-1405 VVAAKIAGNMSLE
+1405 FLASQIASKFGDV
-1418 SGAGVLGIMG
+1418 GAGHVG
-1428 LALAMVMVAKAIQ
+1428 LIATAVSMFLVAQAIKA
-1441 MINSVGLMNAAIG
+1441 INSVGIMEAI
-1454 LVILAAGVG
+1454 VSILLLIG
-1463 ALVLVAPL
+1463 AIAILSVVAPAVST
-1471 LGKAGFAMLPFAGS
+1471 AGFAMLPFAAA
-1485 CLAIGVGAYF
+1485 CIAIGAGANL
-1495 LVEAFGNLFNGIGSF
+1495 LVEAFETMFNGIGQF
-1510 IGGIIKWFQELIG
+1510 IGGILDWFKDLIG
-1523 AGGQTRDTLNEVG
+1523 AGKDTKKSLDGVK
-1536 ESAEGLTKRKTPN
+1536 ESAAGISSSGGTGGEGGADGFADETPTQTPN
-1549 NVHAGGGGDSSST
+1549 RAT
-1562 TGRGSL
+1562 
-1568 VEEAN
+1568 A
-1573 SYKPKVAQAAEVEP
+1573 KPKVASAAEINPNV
-1587 DTYEPAK
+1587 YEPAK
-1594 KEIKKQANDYSK
+1594 KSLTKQSTDFSK

-1613 GVQNKLKL
+1613 GYGNK
-1621 LEGLDSKNPQ
+1621 
-1631 DMMKVMQQLTGD
+1631 
-1643 TKGLGDAIKGLDM
+1643 IKMLQGLDM
-1656 SNMDEMFKGLEEF
+1656 SNPQAAMKAMKELTGDAKGLGDVMQGLDTSNMDKMFDDMKEF

-1680 QMSEMTGMFQSLAPE
+1680 QMSELTGAFQSLAPE
-1695 LQSALDEFRNAL
+1695 LQTALDDFRNAI
-1707 ANGTDFDTAFADL
+1707 ANGTDFDTAFDDL

-1779 PKGTEVGSEFA
+1779 PKGSEVGGQFA
-1790 SGVSDGASGASG
+1790 SGVSEGASGASG

-1845 VMATAL
+1845 IMATAL

-1905 ATGSDVG
+1905 STGSDVG
-1912 KTFASGVSGT
+1912 KTFASGVSST

-1937 RANASI
+1937 RANASV

-1956 AGGLIASIA
+1956 AGGLIASVA

-1986 SIRSPSRVMFGFGA
+1986 SIHSPSRVMFGFGA

-2019 AAKTLASAV
+2019 AAKKLAGAV
-2028 MEATSSE
+2028 MDATNSE

-2050 RPVVDM
+2050 KPIVDM

-2079 LNSAI
+2079 LQAAL
-2084 TGGVTNIH
+2084 TGGTTNIH
-2092 IHLDKDAT
+2092 IHLDKDAS
-2100 DYDIKRIAGMV
+2100 DYDIRRIAGMV

-2121 RNMAKGDYSLGF
+2121 RNMAKGDYSLGYF
-2133 NA
+2133 A

>member
-94 STVADTAGKL
+94 SSVADTAGKL

-143 KYLDELNKY
+143 KYLDELNHY

-234 FRDALVQ
+234 FRDALVK

-256 YTTDG
+256 YTTEG

-267 EEWLTS
+267 EEWLTA

-312 GWGRTFELI
+312 GWGRTFELL

-358 RWGGRDY
+358 HWGGRDY

-370 VAMFQTIDAV
+370 VAMFQTIDTV
-380 ASGIGQGIERIFK
+380 ATGIGQGIERIFK
-393 PLSGLDLVGMS
+393 PLTGLDLVGMS

-420 HEYYHMLD
+420 NEYYHMLD
-428 WWDSFSGILAN
+428 WWDSFAGILAN
-439 VASHGLDGL
+439 VAGHGLDAL
-448 KFIGQSLIDIF
+448 KFIGKSLIDIF
-459 PTELIAV
+459 PTELISV

-482 DAMKPFDETSS
+482 DAMKPFDETSA

-507 GIRESMAKWWHAN
+507 GIRESMAKWWYSN

-545 VGKAVGTAFGWLFRT
+545 VGKAVGTAFGWIFRT
-560 IGDLWKTHG
+560 ISDAWKTHG
-569 PGIKEMGSKLG
+569 ASIKDIGSKLG
-580 TWLSGIWD
+580 TWLSDIWG
-588 KVKINSPAWIESL
+588 KVKIKSPEWLATL
-601 KGTFNKIWE
+601 KDVFSKVWE

-632 KLIPAISEM
+632 KLIPAIADV
-641 FKGLEPLLGKGWD
+641 FKGFEPLLGAGWE
-654 KIKDFFKTLGEWMS
+654 KIKGFFKTLGEWLS
-668 PKAVQAAG
+668 PKAVHAAG
-676 EDLKPE
+676 EELNPE
-682 DLTVK
+682 DVSVK
-687 QAGLTSMGALVD
+687 EAGLNSLGRLVES
-699 GIKNFYNNH
+699 IKKFYNEH
-708 VDGLEPIIGKFRD
+708 IVGLESIVNGFTTATLKLAIALIAIMYFKKKVDQLFNMFGSIGKFFD
-721 NILKI
+721 GLGGSIG
-726 AIAIVAVMYLK
+726 
-737 KNIDKLFG
+737 G
-745 MFTSIGTFF
+745 MFTSIKGFF
-754 DAVGGSMVGTFKSIK
+754 DTLNKNAKNKFKM
-769 GLFDNLSKYL
+769 
-779 KANIKLNAILKI
+779 NALLKI
-791 TAAIAAMVVLLKI
+791 VGALAGLTLLLKI
-804 LGNMSMAELQQGGL
+804 LGNMSVGEIQQGGL
-818 TLLALAGILAGLALL
+818 ALLALSGLLVGILYLDKIIASLGIPNAGSSMDGVGKTLLGFAAAIISIGIVARLLRNLQPSELANLRSVMIYLGFFIANIYGITRLL
-833 DGFMSKLSSGKSAVA
+833 GLIPVGEGKFHKMA
-848 GFGKAFLG
+848 GTFLG
-856 LSGMLLA
+856 L
-863 LGVLARMLRNVKIE
+863 
-877 ELGTLTNLLIRAG
+877 
-890 LFVTAMYGLI
+890 
-900 RMTDLIPR
+900 
-908 NGGTNLGK
+908 
-916 LAGPLLAVSALL
+916 SALL
-928 LVMGRVVK
+928 LVMGRVAK
-936 TLAEIDPAKLENGMS
+936 TLSGIDPGLLANAIGNMWAFI
-951 KLRGMIDI
+951 GMIGVV
-959 ITTISFLMAVAQFI
+959 LLVGGLAQKL
-973 GKGPVKMGG
+973 GGGPVKLGG
-982 LVAALSA
+982 LIASLSAFMLIGSMMTVLLGIIPDGLFQRGYSRIVMLGLLVAAIQVVAGLAGNLAGRGGRSLWKTMLSTIFGMIA
-989 FILVATLMTTLL
+989 VSGAVVILGIIPEGVMMQGIKIVALIAVIIGVLTLVVGLANRLSGEGSLKGLFGSMIAIVSSMVIVGFLIEKMGSIDNSVLLKGAAVVLGIAVFAGALVYMVKVLGGTDISSFKNVALNMLAAVLSVVALAGAIYLL
-1001 GLIPD
+1001 GYLDPD
-1006 GIFEAGKAR
+1006 QIW
-1015 LFSIVGILEGMAI
+1015 
-1028 VFGIAGRIAAGGG
+1028 GG
-1041 NHIWKTVSAAMFAV
+1041 
-1055 IGFAASAVLLGLI
+1055 
-1068 PEEYMARGVKT
+1068 
-1079 IALVSLIVGALTLA
+1079 ALVVGALTIVLGLIGKLISSVKGAQKVQWGLIANLITLVAGVAALA
-1093 IGFAAKVAGGNS
+1093 YITAQLGQLPWTNLVAGGLTVL
-1105 INGLFKALSA
+1105 GL
-1115 AVVSI
+1115 
-1120 IALALL
+1120 
-1126 IEHMGAI
+1126 
-1133 DTEVLKKGSIVVG
+1133 TIVVG
-1146 GISVFLTMLTYLNKV
+1146 ALMKFGSTLKGGYKV
-1161 ISGVDGPSI
+1161 
-1170 KSFAIGM
+1170 KWN
-1177 ATTIASLVVVAGV
+1177 TIAQLITATVSIMALAYVVSQLGSL
-1190 IYLLGAIDPDRMWNG
+1190 
-1205 ALVALGIGTVLTVIS
+1205 S
-1220 RVMSNAKN
+1220 
-1228 VGSVNWSML
+1228 VG
-1237 TSMIT
+1237 
-1242 LTAGIFM
+1242 
-1249 IGTIIY
+1249 
-1255 KLGTMNVEA
+1255 
-1264 LKRGAVAALGIGV
+1264 
-1277 AIVALQYIASLIKG
+1277 SLIKG
-1291 GDFKIGSLA
+1291 GLA
-1300 NIVAVIL
+1300 VVGL
-1307 GIMVLADVVVKLGQ
+1307 GIAVMGLQ
-1321 YGATTLAKGV
+1321 YIGNIIAKTGK
-1331 VAVFALGVVI
+1331 
-1341 QGLVFIGRVLAGGEF
+1341 
-1356 GNSLASVT
+1356 ASFENAA
-1364 QMIGLAV
+1364 QMISIAV
-1371 AMVAVTYV
+1371 SMVALSYV
-1379 IQQLASMNPVSFIG
+1379 LQQLSTMNPTSFIG
-1393 AIVGMIVVFGLL
+1393 AVIGMIVVYGLL
-1405 VVAAKIAGNMSLE
+1405 FAASEIASKFGTVGGGHAGILATAGAMLMVAAAVK
-1418 SGAGVLGIMG
+1418 
-1428 LALAMVMVAKAIQ
+1428 
-1441 MINSVGLMNAAIG
+1441 MINSVGIMDAIASILLLAAAIAVMA
-1454 LVILAAGVG
+1454 LVSPLLATAGV
-1463 ALVLVAPL
+1463 
-1471 LGKAGFAMLPFAGS
+1471 AMLPFAAS
-1485 CLAIGVGAYF
+1485 CIAIGAGAYL
-1495 LVEAFGNLFNGIGSF
+1495 LVEAFGHLFNGIGGF
-1510 IGGIIKWFQELIG
+1510 IDGIIGWFKKLIG
-1523 AGGQTRDTLNEVG
+1523 AGEDTEKTMRGVKKSADDLGNSNEPSSEG
-1536 ESAEGLTKRKTPN
+1536 ESLKSL
-1549 NVHAGGGGDSSST
+1549 SS
-1562 TGRGSL
+1562 
-1568 VEEAN
+1568 N
-1573 SYKPKVAQAAEVEP
+1573 SFMGKPVKVQAAEVNPEP
-1587 DTYEPAK
+1587 VKNAYQPAMQSY
-1594 KEIKKQANDYSK
+1594 KQQSTQFSNYMS
-1606 YVDKLPG
+1606 KLPG
-1613 GVQNKLKL
+1613 GLGNKLKL
-1621 LEGLDSKNPQ
+1621 FQGLDTSNPQ
-1631 DMMKVMQQLTGD
+1631 AAMKAIQQLTGD
-1643 TKGLGDAIKGLDM
+1643 TKGLGDAMKGLDT
-1656 SNMDEMFKGLEEF
+1656 SNLDKMFDDMKEF
-1669 MSPEEIAKMKA
+1669 MSPEDIAKMKA
-1680 QMSEMTGMFQSLAPE
+1680 QMSEMTGMFQSLTPE
-1695 LQSALDEFRNAL
+1695 LQSALDDFRNAL

-1720 QAKFEAAG
+1720 QSKFEAAG

-1774 GGQWK
+1774 GDQWK

-1859 ESFKGAGTTF
+1859 ETFKGAGTTF

-1879 VNQNA
+1879 TNQNA
-1884 NSAGITLASSAKQ
+1884 NSAGITVANSAKQ

-1905 ATGSDVG
+1905 STGSDVG
-1912 KTFASGVSGT
+1912 KTFASGVSST
-1922 SGDAAAAGSAIAGSA
+1922 SGDAAGAGAGIAGSA

-1986 SIRSPSRVMFGFGA
+1986 SIHSPSRVMFGFGA

-2011 STAAYVFN
+2011 STAEFVYN
-2019 AAKTLASAV
+2019 AAKKLAGAV
-2028 MEATSSE
+2028 MDATNSE

-2050 RPVVDM
+2050 KPVVDM

-2079 LNSAI
+2079 LNTAL
-2084 TGGVTNIH
+2084 TGGNNIFH

-2100 DYDIKRIAGMV
+2100 DYDIKRIAGIV

-2121 RNMAKGDYSLGF
+2121 RNMAKGDYSLGYF
-2133 NA
+2133 A

>member
-94 STVADTAGKL
+94 SSVADTAGKL

-143 KYLDELNKY
+143 KYLDELNHY

-234 FRDALVQ
+234 FRDALVK

-256 YTTDG
+256 YTTEG

-267 EEWLTS
+267 EEWLTA

-312 GWGRTFELI
+312 GWGRTFELL

-358 RWGGRDY
+358 HWGGRDY

-370 VAMFQTIDAV
+370 VAMFQTIDTV
-380 ASGIGQGIERIFK
+380 ATGIGQGIERIFK
-393 PLSGLDLVGMS
+393 PLTGLDLVGMS

-428 WWDSFSGILAN
+428 WWDSFAGILAN
-439 VASHGLDGL
+439 VAGHGLDAL
-448 KFIGQSLIDIF
+448 KFIGKSLIDIF

-482 DAMKPFDETSS
+482 DAMKPFDETSA
-493 TIKNSGKSMNEFFK
+493 TIKNSGKSMNEFFN

-545 VGKAVGTAFGWLFRT
+545 VGKAVGTAFGWIFRT
-560 IGDLWKTHG
+560 ISDAWKTHG
-569 PGIKEMGSKLG
+569 ASIKDIGSKLG
-580 TWLSGIWD
+580 TWLSDIWG
-588 KVKINSPAWIESL
+588 KVKIKSPEWLATL
-601 KGTFNKIWE
+601 KDVFSKVWE

-632 KLIPAISEM
+632 KLIPAIADV
-641 FKGLEPLLGKGWD
+641 FKGFEPLLGAGWE
-654 KIKDFFKTLGEWMS
+654 KIKGFFKTLGEWLS
-668 PKAVQAAG
+668 PKTVHAAG
-676 EDLKPE
+676 EELKPE
-682 DLTVK
+682 DISVK
-687 QAGLTSMGALVD
+687 EAGLNSLGRLVES
-699 GIKNFYNNH
+699 IKKFYNEH
-708 VDGLEPIIGKFRD
+708 IVGLESIINGFTTATLKLAIALIAIMYFKKKVDQLFNMFGSIGKFFD
-721 NILKI
+721 GLGGSIG
-726 AIAIVAVMYLK
+726 
-737 KNIDKLFG
+737 G
-745 MFTSIGTFF
+745 MFTSIKGFF
-754 DAVGGSMVGTFKSIK
+754 DTLNKNAKNKFKM
-769 GLFDNLSKYL
+769 
-779 KANIKLNAILKI
+779 NALLKI
-791 TAAIAAMVVLLKI
+791 VGALAGLTLLLKI
-804 LGNMSMAELQQGGL
+804 LGNMSIGEIQQGGL
-818 TLLALAGILAGLALL
+818 ALLALSGLLVGILYLDKIIAGLGVPNAGSSMDGVGKTLL
-833 DGFMSKLSSGKSAVA
+833 GFAAAIISIGIVARLLRNLQPSELANLRSVMIYLGFFITNIYAVTRLLGLIPVGEGKFHKMA
-848 GFGKAFLG
+848 GTFLG
-856 LSGMLLA
+856 L
-863 LGVLARMLRNVKIE
+863 
-877 ELGTLTNLLIRAG
+877 
-890 LFVTAMYGLI
+890 
-900 RMTDLIPR
+900 
-908 NGGTNLGK
+908 
-916 LAGPLLAVSALL
+916 SALL
-928 LVMGRVVK
+928 LVMGRVAK
-936 TLAEIDPAKLENGMS
+936 TLSGIDPGLLANAIGNMWAFI
-951 KLRGMIDI
+951 GMIGVVL
-959 ITTISFLMAVAQFI
+959 LMGGLAQKL
-973 GKGPVKMGG
+973 GGGPVKLGG
-982 LVAALSA
+982 LIASLSAFMLIGSMMTVLLGIIPDGLFQRGYSRIVMLGLLVAAIQVVAGLAGNLAGRGGRSLWKTMLSTIFGMIA
-989 FILVATLMTTLL
+989 VSGAVVILGIIPEGVMIQGIKIVALIAVIIGLLTLVV
-1001 GLIPD
+1001 GLANRLSGD
-1006 GIFEAGKAR
+1006 GSLKGIFGS
-1015 LFSIVGILEGMAI
+1015 LMAI
-1028 VFGIAGRIAAGGG
+1028 V
-1041 NHIWKTVSAAMFAV
+1041 TSMV
-1055 IGFAASAVLLGLI
+1055 
-1068 PEEYMARGVKT
+1068 
-1079 IALVSLIVGALTLA
+1079 IVG
-1093 IGFAAKVAGGNS
+1093 F
-1105 INGLFKALSA
+1105 
-1115 AVVSI
+1115 
-1120 IALALL
+1120 L
-1126 IEHMGAI
+1126 IEKMGAI
-1133 DTEVLKKGSIVVG
+1133 DPGVLGRG
-1146 GISVFLTMLTYLNKV
+1146 
-1161 ISGVDGPSI
+1161 
-1170 KSFAIGM
+1170 A
-1177 ATTIASLVVVAGV
+1177 LVVVGISIFIGALVFMTNSLAKLDLAGLKAMAINMLAAVLSLVALAGV
-1190 IYLLGAIDPDRMWNG
+1190 IFLLGQLDPDAMWG
-1205 ALVALGIGTVLTVIS
+1205 GTLVVASLTVAIGLISKLMSAVKGSTKVQYGLLANMAGLVIGTVVLAS
-1220 RVMSNAKN
+1220 
-1228 VGSVNWSML
+1228 
-1237 TSMIT
+1237 
-1242 LTAGIFM
+1242 
-1249 IGTIIY
+1249 
-1255 KLGTMNVEA
+1255 
-1264 LKRGAVAALGIGV
+1264 AVAALAHIPWTSLAKGAGTV
-1277 AIVALQYIASLIKG
+1277 AILAIVVASLAKFGAGLNGGYKVKWNVIAQLAASLVGILALAYVVTQLGAMDIGQLGKGLGAIVILGVIVTALQYIGQVISKTGKAS
-1291 GDFKIGSLA
+1291 FENA
-1300 NIVAVIL
+1300 A
-1307 GIMVLADVVVKLGQ
+1307 
-1321 YGATTLAKGV
+1321 
-1331 VAVFALGVVI
+1331 
-1341 QGLVFIGRVLAGGEF
+1341 
-1356 GNSLASVT
+1356 
-1364 QMIGLAV
+1364 QMISIAV
-1371 AMVAVTYV
+1371 SMVALSYV
-1379 IQQLASMNPVSFIG
+1379 LQTLSSMNPTAFVG
-1393 AIVGMIVVFGLL
+1393 AVVGMIVVYGLL
-1405 VVAAKIAGNMSLE
+1405 FVASQLASKFGDVGAGHAGLIATAVSMLLVAEAVRVINAVGVMEAIVSILLLVGAVAAMSVVAP
-1418 SGAGVLGIMG
+1418 
-1428 LALAMVMVAKAIQ
+1428 AL
-1441 MINSVGLMNAAIG
+1441 S
-1454 LVILAAGVG
+1454 AAGIE
-1463 ALVLVAPL
+1463 
-1471 LGKAGFAMLPFAGS
+1471 MIPFAGA
-1485 CLAIGVGAYF
+1485 CLAIGAGAYL
-1495 LVEAFGNLFNGIGSF
+1495 LVEAFDHLFSGLGSF
-1510 IGGIIKWFQELIG
+1510 VGGIIDWFKKLIG
-1523 AGGQTRDTLNEVG
+1523 AGGETKKSLDGVK
-1536 ESAEGLTKRKTPN
+1536 ESADRISTSGGAGNGGGAEGLGEDETPTTPN
-1549 NVHAGGGGDSSST
+1549 RALAKPNVAS
-1562 TGRGSL
+1562 
-1568 VEEAN
+1568 
-1573 SYKPKVAQAAEVEP
+1573 AAEVNP
-1587 DTYEPAK
+1587 NVYEPAK
-1594 KEIKKQANDYSK
+1594 KSLTKQSTDFSK
-1606 YVDKLPG
+1606 YLNKLPG
-1613 GVQNKLKL
+1613 GTGNRLKML
-1621 LEGLDSKNPQ
+1621 QGLDLSNPQ
-1631 DMMKVMQQLTGD
+1631 EAMKAMKGLTGD
-1643 TKGLGDAIKGLDM
+1643 AKGLGDAMKGLDM
-1656 SNMDEMFKGLEEF
+1656 SNMDKMFDDMKEF
-1669 MSPEEIAKMKA
+1669 MSPEDIAKMKA
-1680 QMSEMTGMFQSLAPE
+1680 QMSELTGAFQSLAPE
-1695 LQSALDEFRNAL
+1695 LQTALDDFRNAI

-1859 ESFKGAGTTF
+1859 ETFKGAGTTF

-1879 VNQNA
+1879 TNQNA
-1884 NSAGITLASSAKQ
+1884 NSAGITVANSAKQ

-1905 ATGSDVG
+1905 STGSDVG
-1912 KTFASGVSGT
+1912 KTFASGVSST

-1986 SIRSPSRVMFGFGA
+1986 SIHSPSRVMFGFGA

-2011 STAAYVFN
+2011 STAEFVYN
-2019 AAKTLASAV
+2019 AAKKLAGAV
-2028 MEATSSE
+2028 MDATNSE

-2050 RPVVDM
+2050 KPVVDM

-2079 LNSAI
+2079 LNTAL
-2084 TGGVTNIH
+2084 TGGTNIFH

-2100 DYDIKRIAGMV
+2100 DYDIKRIAGMI

-2121 RNMAKGDYSLGF
+2121 RNMAKGDYSLGYF
-2133 NA
+2133 A

>member
-94 STVADTAGKL
+94 SSVADTAGKL

-143 KYLDELNKY
+143 KYLDELNHY

-234 FRDALVQ
+234 FRDALVK

-256 YTTDG
+256 YTTEG

-267 EEWLTS
+267 EEWLTA

-312 GWGRTFELI
+312 GWGRTFELL

-358 RWGGRDY
+358 HWGGRDY

-370 VAMFQTIDAV
+370 VAMFQTIDTV
-380 ASGIGQGIERIFK
+380 ATGIGQGIERIFK
-393 PLSGLDLVGMS
+393 PLTGLDLVGMS

-428 WWDSFSGILAN
+428 WWDSFAGILAN
-439 VASHGLDGL
+439 VAGHGLDAL
-448 KFIGQSLIDIF
+448 KFIGKSLIDIF

-482 DAMKPFDETSS
+482 DAMKPFDETST

-545 VGKAVGTAFGWLFRT
+545 VGKAVGTAFGWIFRT
-560 IGDLWKTHG
+560 ISDAWKTHG
-569 PGIKEMGSKLG
+569 ASIKDIGSKLG
-580 TWLSGIWD
+580 TWLSDIWG
-588 KVKINSPAWIESL
+588 KVKIKSPEWLATL
-601 KGTFNKIWE
+601 KDVFSKVWE
-610 YLKPLGEKGWDGIVA
+610 YLKPLGEKGWNGIVA

-632 KLIPAISEM
+632 KLIPAIADV
-641 FKGLEPLLGKGWD
+641 FKGFEPLLGAGWE
-654 KIKDFFKTLGEWMS
+654 KIKGFFKTLGEWLS
-668 PKAVQAAG
+668 PKAVHAAG
-676 EDLKPE
+676 EELKPE
-682 DLTVK
+682 DVSVK
-687 QAGLTSMGALVD
+687 EAGLNSLGRLVES
-699 GIKNFYNNH
+699 IKKFYNEH
-708 VDGLEPIIGKFRD
+708 IVGLESIVNGFTTATLKLAIALIAIMYFKKKVDQLFNMFGSIGKFFD
-721 NILKI
+721 GLGGSIN
-726 AIAIVAVMYLK
+726 
-737 KNIDKLFG
+737 G
-745 MFTSIGTFF
+745 MFTSIKGFF
-754 DAVGGSMVGTFKSIK
+754 DTLNKNAKNKFKM
-769 GLFDNLSKYL
+769 
-779 KANIKLNAILKI
+779 NALLKI
-791 TAAIAAMVVLLKI
+791 VGALAGLTLLLKI
-804 LGNMSMAELQQGGL
+804 LGNMSIGEIQQGGL
-818 TLLALAGILAGLALL
+818 ALLALSGLLVGILYLDKIIASLGIPGAGSSMDGVGKTLLGFAAAIISIGIVARLLRNLQPSELANLRSVMIYLGFFITNIYAVTRLL
-833 DGFMSKLSSGKSAVA
+833 GLIPVGEGKFHKMA
-848 GFGKAFLG
+848 GTFLG
-856 LSGMLLA
+856 L
-863 LGVLARMLRNVKIE
+863 
-877 ELGTLTNLLIRAG
+877 
-890 LFVTAMYGLI
+890 
-900 RMTDLIPR
+900 
-908 NGGTNLGK
+908 
-916 LAGPLLAVSALL
+916 SALL
-928 LVMGRVVK
+928 LVMGRVAN
-936 TLAEIDPAKLENGMS
+936 TLSGIDPGLLANAIGNMWAFI
-951 KLRGMIDI
+951 GMIGVV
-959 ITTISFLMAVAQFI
+959 LLVGGLAQKL
-973 GKGPVKMGG
+973 GGGPVKLGG
-982 LVAALSA
+982 LIASLSAFMLIGSMMTVLLGIIPDGLFQRGYSRIVMLGLLVAAIQVVVGLAGNRGGRSLWKTMLSTIFGMIA
-989 FILVATLMTTLL
+989 VSGAVAILGIIPEGVMMQGIKIVALIAVIIGLLTLVV
-1001 GLIPD
+1001 GLANRLSGD
-1006 GIFEAGKAR
+1006 GSLKGIFGS
-1015 LFSIVGILEGMAI
+1015 LMAI
-1028 VFGIAGRIAAGGG
+1028 V
-1041 NHIWKTVSAAMFAV
+1041 TSMVV
-1055 IGFAASAVLLGLI
+1055 VGF
-1068 PEEYMARGVKT
+1068 
-1079 IALVSLIVGALTLA
+1079 
-1093 IGFAAKVAGGNS
+1093 
-1105 INGLFKALSA
+1105 
-1115 AVVSI
+1115 
-1120 IALALL
+1120 L
-1126 IEHMGAI
+1126 IEKMGAI
-1133 DTEVLKKGSIVVG
+1133 DPGVLGRG
-1146 GISVFLTMLTYLNKV
+1146 
-1161 ISGVDGPSI
+1161 
-1170 KSFAIGM
+1170 A
-1177 ATTIASLVVVAGV
+1177 LVVVGISIFIGALVFMTNSLAKLDLAGLKTMAINMLAAVLSLVALAGV
-1190 IYLLGAIDPDRMWNG
+1190 IFLLGQLDPDAMWG
-1205 ALVALGIGTVLTVIS
+1205 GTLVVASLTVALGLISKLMSAVNGSTKVQYGLLSNMAGLVIGTVVLAS
-1220 RVMSNAKN
+1220 
-1228 VGSVNWSML
+1228 
-1237 TSMIT
+1237 
-1242 LTAGIFM
+1242 
-1249 IGTIIY
+1249 
-1255 KLGTMNVEA
+1255 
-1264 LKRGAVAALGIGV
+1264 AVAALAHIPWVSLAKGAGTV
-1277 AIVALQYIASLIKG
+1277 AILAIVVASLAKFGAGLNGGYKVKWNVIAQLAASLVGILALAYVVTQLGAMDIGQLGKGLGAIVILGVIVTALQYIGQTIGKTGKAS
-1291 GDFKIGSLA
+1291 FENA
-1300 NIVAVIL
+1300 A
-1307 GIMVLADVVVKLGQ
+1307 
-1321 YGATTLAKGV
+1321 
-1331 VAVFALGVVI
+1331 
-1341 QGLVFIGRVLAGGEF
+1341 
-1356 GNSLASVT
+1356 
-1364 QMIGLAV
+1364 QMISIAV
-1371 AMVAVTYV
+1371 SMVALSYV
-1379 IQQLASMNPVSFIG
+1379 LQTLSSMDPTAFVG
-1393 AIVGMIVVFGLL
+1393 AVVGMIVVYGLL
-1405 VVAAKIAGNMSLE
+1405 FVASQLASKFGDAGAGHVGLIATAVSMLLVAEAVRVINAVGVMEAIVSILLLVGAVAAMSIV
-1418 SGAGVLGIMG
+1418 AP
-1428 LALAMVMVAKAIQ
+1428 ALA
-1441 MINSVGLMNAAIG
+1441 
-1454 LVILAAGVG
+1454 AAGVE
-1463 ALVLVAPL
+1463 
-1471 LGKAGFAMLPFAGS
+1471 MIPFAGA
-1485 CLAIGVGAYF
+1485 CLAIGAGAYL
-1495 LVEAFGNLFNGIGSF
+1495 LVEAFDHLFSGLGSF
-1510 IGGIIKWFQELIG
+1510 VGGIIDWFKKLIG
-1523 AGGQTRDTLNEVG
+1523 AGGDTKKSLDGVK
-1536 ESAEGLTKRKTPN
+1536 ESADRLSTSGGAGNGGGAEGLGEDETPTTPN
-1549 NVHAGGGGDSSST
+1549 RALAKPNVAS
-1562 TGRGSL
+1562 
-1568 VEEAN
+1568 
-1573 SYKPKVAQAAEVEP
+1573 AAEVNP
-1587 DTYEPAK
+1587 NVYEPAK
-1594 KEIKKQANDYSK
+1594 KSLTKQSTDFSK
-1606 YVDKLPG
+1606 YLNKLPG
-1613 GVQNKLKL
+1613 GTGNRLKML
-1621 LEGLDSKNPQ
+1621 QGLDLSNPQ
-1631 DMMKVMQQLTGD
+1631 EAMKAMKGLTGD
-1643 TKGLGDAIKGLDM
+1643 AKGLGDAMKGLDM
-1656 SNMDEMFKGLEEF
+1656 SNMDKMFDDMKEF
-1669 MSPEEIAKMKA
+1669 MSPEDIAKMKA
-1680 QMSEMTGMFQSLAPE
+1680 QMSEMTGMFQSLTPE
-1695 LQSALDEFRNAL
+1695 LQSALDDFRNAI

-1720 QAKFEAAG
+1720 QSKFEASG

-1840 GTTGT
+1840 GTTGI

-1859 ESFKGAGTTF
+1859 ETFKGAGTTF

-1879 VNQNA
+1879 TNQNA
-1884 NSAGITLASSAKQ
+1884 NSAGITVANSAKQ

-1905 ATGSDVG
+1905 STGSDVG
-1912 KTFASGVSGT
+1912 KTFASGVSST
-1922 SGDAAAAGSAIAGSA
+1922 SGDAAAAGAGIAGSA

-1986 SIRSPSRVMFGFGA
+1986 SIHSPSRVMFGFGA

-2011 STAAYVFN
+2011 STAEFVYN
-2019 AAKTLASAV
+2019 AAKKLAGAV
-2028 MEATSSE
+2028 MDATNSE

-2050 RPVVDM
+2050 KPVVDM

-2079 LNSAI
+2079 LNTAL
-2084 TGGVTNIH
+2084 TGGNNIFH

-2121 RNMAKGDYSLGF
+2121 RNMAKGDYSLGYF
-2133 NA
+2133 A

>member
-94 STVADTAGKL
+94 SSVADTAGKL

-234 FRDALVQ
+234 FRDALVK

-267 EEWLTS
+267 EEWLTA

-304 TIKESIGS
+304 TVKESIGS
-312 GWGRTFELI
+312 GWGRTFELL

-358 RWGGRDY
+358 HWGGRDY

-370 VAMFQTIDAV
+370 VAMFQTIDTV
-380 ASGIGQGIERIFK
+380 ATGIGQGIERIFK
-393 PLSGLDLVGMS
+393 PLTALDLVGMS
-404 KAFHDFWVGLL
+404 KAFHDFWVALL

-428 WWDSFSGILAN
+428 WWDSFAGILAN
-439 VASHGLDGL
+439 VAGHGLDAL
-448 KFIGQSLIDIF
+448 KFIGKSLIDIF

-482 DAMKPFDETSS
+482 DAMKPFDETSA

-545 VGKAVGTAFGWLFRT
+545 VGKAVGTAFGWIFRT
-560 IGDLWKTHG
+560 ISDAWKTHG
-569 PGIKEMGSKLG
+569 ASIKDIGSKLG
-580 TWLSGIWD
+580 NWLSDIWG
-588 KVKINSPAWIESL
+588 KVKIKSPEWLATL
-601 KGTFNKIWE
+601 KDTFSKVWE

-632 KLIPAISEM
+632 KLIPAIADV
-641 FKGLEPLLGKGWD
+641 FKGFEPLLGAGWE
-654 KIKDFFKTLGEWMS
+654 KIKGFFKTLGEWLS
-668 PKAVQAAG
+668 PKAVHAAG
-676 EDLKPE
+676 EELKPE
-682 DLTVK
+682 DVSVK
-687 QAGLTSMGALVD
+687 EAGLNSLGRLVESIKKFYNEHIVGLESIVNGFTTATLKLAIALVA
-699 GIKNFYNNH
+699 IMYFKKK
-708 VDGLEPIIGKFRD
+708 VDQLFNMFGSIGKFFD
-721 NILKI
+721 GLGGSIG
-726 AIAIVAVMYLK
+726 
-737 KNIDKLFG
+737 G
-745 MFTSIGTFF
+745 MFTSIKGFF
-754 DAVGGSMVGTFKSIK
+754 DTLNKNAKNKFKM
-769 GLFDNLSKYL
+769 
-779 KANIKLNAILKI
+779 NALLKI
-791 TAAIAAMVVLLKI
+791 VGALAGLTLLLKI
-804 LGNMSMAELQQGGL
+804 LGNMSVGEIQQGGL
-818 TLLALAGILAGLALL
+818 ALLALSGLLVGILYLDKIIASLGIPGAGSSMDGVGKTLLGFAAAIISIGIVARLLRNLQPSELANLKTVMIYLGFFITNIYTITRLL
-833 DGFMSKLSSGKSAVA
+833 GLIPVGEGKFHKMA
-848 GFGKAFLG
+848 GTFLG
-856 LSGMLLA
+856 L
-863 LGVLARMLRNVKIE
+863 
-877 ELGTLTNLLIRAG
+877 
-890 LFVTAMYGLI
+890 
-900 RMTDLIPR
+900 
-908 NGGTNLGK
+908 
-916 LAGPLLAVSALL
+916 SALL
-928 LVMGRVVK
+928 LVMGRVAK
-936 TLAEIDPAKLENGMS
+936 TLSGIDPGLLANAIGNMWAFI
-951 KLRGMIDI
+951 GMIGVV
-959 ITTISFLMAVAQFI
+959 LFI
-973 GKGPVKMGG
+973 GGLAQKLGGRPVKLGG
-982 LVAALSA
+982 LIASLSAFMLIGSMMTVLLGIIPDGLFQRGFDRIVMLGLLVAAIQVVS
-989 FILVATLMTTLL
+989 
-1001 GLIPD
+1001 GL
-1006 GIFEAGKAR
+1006 
-1015 LFSIVGILEGMAI
+1015 
-1028 VFGIAGRIAAGGG
+1028 AGRLAGGG
-1041 NHIWKTVSAAMFAV
+1041 GNSLWKTMLSTIFGMIALSGAVVILGIIPEGVMMQGIKIVALIAV
-1055 IGFAASAVLLGLI
+1055 IIGVLTLVVGLANRLSGEGSLKGLFGSMIAIVSSMVIVGFLIEKMGSIDDGVLLKGAVVVLGIAVFAGALIYMVKVLGGTDISSFKNVALNMLAAVLSVVALAGAIYILGYLD
-1068 PEEYMARGVKT
+1068 PDQMWGG
-1079 IALVSLIVGALTLA
+1079 ALVVGALTIVLGLIGKLISSVKGAQKVQWGLIANLITLVAGVAALA
-1093 IGFAAKVAGGNS
+1093 YITAQLGQLPWTNLVAGGLTVL
-1105 INGLFKALSA
+1105 GL
-1115 AVVSI
+1115 
-1120 IALALL
+1120 
-1126 IEHMGAI
+1126 
-1133 DTEVLKKGSIVVG
+1133 TIVVG
-1146 GISVFLTMLTYLNKV
+1146 ALMKFGSTLKGGYKVKWNSIAQLISATV
-1161 ISGVDGPSI
+1161 SI
-1170 KSFAIGM
+1170 M
-1177 ATTIASLVVVAGV
+1177 ALAYVVSQLGSL
-1190 IYLLGAIDPDRMWNG
+1190 
-1205 ALVALGIGTVLTVIS
+1205 S
-1220 RVMSNAKN
+1220 
-1228 VGSVNWSML
+1228 VG
-1237 TSMIT
+1237 
-1242 LTAGIFM
+1242 
-1249 IGTIIY
+1249 
-1255 KLGTMNVEA
+1255 
-1264 LKRGAVAALGIGV
+1264 
-1277 AIVALQYIASLIKG
+1277 SLIKG
-1291 GDFKIGSLA
+1291 GLA
-1300 NIVAVIL
+1300 VVGL
-1307 GIMVLADVVVKLGQ
+1307 GIAVMGLQ
-1321 YGATTLAKGV
+1321 YIGNIIAKTGK
-1331 VAVFALGVVI
+1331 
-1341 QGLVFIGRVLAGGEF
+1341 
-1356 GNSLASVT
+1356 ASFENAA
-1364 QMIGLAV
+1364 QMISIAV
-1371 AMVAVTYV
+1371 SMVALSYV
-1379 IQQLASMNPVSFIG
+1379 LQQLSTMNPTSFIG
-1393 AIVGMIVVFGLL
+1393 AVIGMIVVYGLL
-1405 VVAAKIAGNMSLE
+1405 FVASEIASKFGTVGGGHAGILATAGAMLIVAAAVK
-1418 SGAGVLGIMG
+1418 
-1428 LALAMVMVAKAIQ
+1428 
-1441 MINSVGLMNAAIG
+1441 MINSVGIMEAITSILLLAAAIA
-1454 LVILAAGVG
+1454 VM
-1463 ALVLVAPL
+1463 ALVSPL
-1471 LGKAGFAMLPFAGS
+1471 LATAGMAMLPFAAS
-1485 CLAIGVGAYF
+1485 CIAIGAGAYL
-1495 LVEAFGNLFNGIGSF
+1495 LVEAFGHLFNGIGSF
-1510 IGGIIKWFQELIG
+1510 IDGIIGWFKKLIG
-1523 AGGQTRDTLNEVG
+1523 AGGE
-1536 ESAEGLTKRKTPN
+1536 TKRTLDD
-1549 NVHAGGGGDSSST
+1549 VGDSADGLSNHGPENGEVIIKRPTS
-1562 TGRGSL
+1562 GSRFL
-1568 VEEAN
+1568 KKDVGV
-1573 SYKPKVAQAAEVEP
+1573 KAAEVNPEP
-1587 DTYEPAK
+1587 VKNAYQPAMQSY
-1594 KEIKKQANDYSK
+1594 KQQSAQFSNYMS
-1606 YVDKLPG
+1606 KLPG
-1613 GVQNKLKL
+1613 GLGNKLKL
-1621 LEGLDSKNPQ
+1621 FEGLDTSNPQ
-1631 DMMKVMQQLTGD
+1631 AAMKAMQQLTGD
-1643 TKGLGDAIKGLDM
+1643 TKGLGDAMKGLDT
-1656 SNMDEMFKGLEEF
+1656 SNLDKMFDDMKEF
-1669 MSPEEIAKMKA
+1669 MSPEDIAKMKA
-1680 QMSEMTGMFQSLAPE
+1680 QMSELTGTFKTLAPE
-1695 LQSALDEFRNAL
+1695 LQSALDDFRNAL
-1707 ANGTDFDTAFADL
+1707 ANGVDFDTAFADL

-1779 PKGTEVGSEFA
+1779 PKGTEVGGEFA
-1790 SGVSDGASGASG
+1790 SGVSEGASGASG

-1845 VMATAL
+1845 IMATAL

-1859 ESFKGAGTTF
+1859 ETFKGAGTTF

-1879 VNQNA
+1879 TNQNA
-1884 NSAGITLASSAKQ
+1884 NSAGITVANSAKQ

-1905 ATGSDVG
+1905 STGSDVG

-1922 SGDAAAAGSAIAGSA
+1922 SGDAAAAGAGIAGSA

-1986 SIRSPSRVMFGFGA
+1986 SIHSPSRVMFGFGA

-2011 STAAYVFN
+2011 STAEFVYN
-2019 AAKTLASAV
+2019 SAKKLANAV
-2028 MEATSSE
+2028 MDATNSE

-2050 RPVVDM
+2050 KPVVDM

-2079 LNSAI
+2079 LNTAL
-2084 TGGVTNIH
+2084 TGGATNIH

-2100 DYDIKRIAGMV
+2100 DYDIKRIAGAV

-2121 RNMAKGDYSLGF
+2121 RNMAKGDYSLGYF
-2133 NA
+2133 A

>member
-94 STVADTAGKL
+94 SSVADTAGKL

-143 KYLDELNKY
+143 KYLDELNHY

-234 FRDALVQ
+234 FRDALVK

-267 EEWLTS
+267 EEWLTA

-312 GWGRTFELI
+312 GWGRTFELL

-358 RWGGRDY
+358 HWGGRDY

-370 VAMFQTIDAV
+370 VAMFQTIDTV
-380 ASGIGQGIERIFK
+380 ATGIGQGIERIFK
-393 PLSGLDLVGMS
+393 PLTGLDLVGMS

-428 WWDSFSGILAN
+428 WWDSFAGILAN
-439 VASHGLDGL
+439 VAGHGLDAL
-448 KFIGQSLIDIF
+448 KFIGKSLIDIF

-482 DAMKPFDETSS
+482 DAMKPFDETSA

-507 GIRESMAKWWHAN
+507 GIRESMAKWWYAN

-533 KALQT
+533 KALQN

-545 VGKAVGTAFGWLFRT
+545 VGKAVGASFGWIFRT
-560 IGDLWKTHG
+560 ISDAWKTHG
-569 PGIKEMGSKLG
+569 ASIKDIGSKLG
-580 TWLSGIWD
+580 TWLSDIWG
-588 KVKINSPAWIESL
+588 KVKIKSPEWLATL
-601 KGTFNKIWE
+601 KDVFSKVWE

-632 KLIPAISEM
+632 KLIPAIADV
-641 FKGLEPLLGKGWD
+641 FKGFEPLLGAGWE
-654 KIKDFFKTLGEWMS
+654 KIKGFFKTLGEWLS
-668 PKAVQAAG
+668 PKAVHAAG
-676 EDLKPE
+676 EELKPE
-682 DLTVK
+682 DVSVK
-687 QAGLTSMGALVD
+687 EAGLNSLGRLVES
-699 GIKNFYNNH
+699 IKKFYNEH
-708 VDGLEPIIGKFRD
+708 IVGLESIVNGFTTATLKLAIALIAIMYFKKKVDQLFNMFGSIGKFFD
-721 NILKI
+721 GLGGSIG
-726 AIAIVAVMYLK
+726 
-737 KNIDKLFG
+737 G
-745 MFTSIGTFF
+745 MFTSIKGFF
-754 DAVGGSMVGTFKSIK
+754 DTLNKNAKNKFKM
-769 GLFDNLSKYL
+769 
-779 KANIKLNAILKI
+779 NALLKI
-791 TAAIAAMVVLLKI
+791 VGALAGLTLLLKI
-804 LGNMSMAELQQGGL
+804 LGNMSVGEIQQGGL
-818 TLLALAGILAGLALL
+818 ALLALSGLLVGILYLDKIIASLGIPGAGSSMDGVGKTLIGFAAAIISIGIVARLLRNLQPSELANLRAVMIYLGFFITNIYAVTRLL
-833 DGFMSKLSSGKSAVA
+833 GLIPVGEGKFHKMA
-848 GFGKAFLG
+848 GTFLG
-856 LSGMLLA
+856 L
-863 LGVLARMLRNVKIE
+863 
-877 ELGTLTNLLIRAG
+877 
-890 LFVTAMYGLI
+890 
-900 RMTDLIPR
+900 
-908 NGGTNLGK
+908 
-916 LAGPLLAVSALL
+916 SALL
-928 LVMGRVVK
+928 LVMGRVAK
-936 TLAEIDPAKLENGMS
+936 ALSGIDPGLLANAIGNMWAFI
-951 KLRGMIDI
+951 GMIGVVL
-959 ITTISFLMAVAQFI
+959 LMGGLAQKL
-973 GKGPVKMGG
+973 GGGPVKLGG
-982 LVAALSA
+982 LIASLSAFMLIGSMMTVLLGIIPDGLFQRGYSRIVMLGLLVAAIQVVAGLAGNLAGRGGRSLWKTMLSTIFGMIA
-989 FILVATLMTTLL
+989 LAGAAVILGIIPEGVMMQGIKIVALIAVIIGVLTLVVGLANRLSGEGSLKGLFGSLISIVASMVIVGFLIEKMGSIKDGVLLKGAAVVLGIAVFAAALVYMVKVLGGTDISSFKNVALNMLAAVLSVVALAGAIYLL
-1001 GLIPD
+1001 GYLDPD
-1006 GIFEAGKAR
+1006 QMWAG
-1015 LFSIVGILEGMAI
+1015 
-1028 VFGIAGRIAAGGG
+1028 
-1041 NHIWKTVSAAMFAV
+1041 
-1055 IGFAASAVLLGLI
+1055 
-1068 PEEYMARGVKT
+1068 
-1079 IALVSLIVGALTLA
+1079 ALVVGALTIVLGLIGKLISSVKGAQKVQWGLIANLITLVAGVAALA
-1093 IGFAAKVAGGNS
+1093 YITAQLGQLPWTNLVAGGLTVL
-1105 INGLFKALSA
+1105 GLTI
-1115 AVVSI
+1115 VVSALMKFGSTLKGGYKVKWNTI
-1120 IALALL
+1120 AQLITATVSIMALAYVVSQL
-1126 IEHMGAI
+1126 
-1133 DTEVLKKGSIVVG
+1133 GSLSVG
-1146 GISVFLTMLTYLNKV
+1146 
-1161 ISGVDGPSI
+1161 
-1170 KSFAIGM
+1170 
-1177 ATTIASLVVVAGV
+1177 
-1190 IYLLGAIDPDRMWNG
+1190 
-1205 ALVALGIGTVLTVIS
+1205 
-1220 RVMSNAKN
+1220 
-1228 VGSVNWSML
+1228 
-1237 TSMIT
+1237 
-1242 LTAGIFM
+1242 
-1249 IGTIIY
+1249 
-1255 KLGTMNVEA
+1255 
-1264 LKRGAVAALGIGV
+1264 
-1277 AIVALQYIASLIKG
+1277 SLIKG
-1291 GDFKIGSLA
+1291 GLA
-1300 NIVAVIL
+1300 VVGL
-1307 GIMVLADVVVKLGQ
+1307 GIAVMGLQ
-1321 YGATTLAKGV
+1321 YIGNIIAKTGK
-1331 VAVFALGVVI
+1331 
-1341 QGLVFIGRVLAGGEF
+1341 
-1356 GNSLASVT
+1356 ASFENAA
-1364 QMIGLAV
+1364 QMISIAV
-1371 AMVAVTYV
+1371 SMVALSYV
-1379 IQQLASMNPVSFIG
+1379 LQQLSTMNPTSFIG
-1393 AIVGMIVVFGLL
+1393 AVIGMIVVYGLL
-1405 VVAAKIAGNMSLE
+1405 FVASEIASKFGTVGGGHAGILATAGAMLMVAAAVK
-1418 SGAGVLGIMG
+1418 
-1428 LALAMVMVAKAIQ
+1428 
-1441 MINSVGLMNAAIG
+1441 MINSVGIMDAIASILLLAAAIAVMA
-1454 LVILAAGVG
+1454 LVSPLLATAGV
-1463 ALVLVAPL
+1463 
-1471 LGKAGFAMLPFAGS
+1471 AMLPFAAS
-1485 CLAIGVGAYF
+1485 CIAIGAGAYL
-1495 LVEAFGNLFNGIGSF
+1495 LVEAFGHLFNGIGSF
-1510 IGGIIKWFQELIG
+1510 IDGIVGWFKKLIG
-1523 AGGQTRDTLNEVG
+1523 AGEETEKTMRGVKQSADELGNSKTPG
-1536 ESAEGLTKRKTPN
+1536 ES
-1549 NVHAGGGGDSSST
+1549 DSFKGT
-1562 TGRGSL
+1562 NTMLG
-1568 VEEAN
+1568 
-1573 SYKPKVAQAAEVEP
+1573 KPVKVKAAEVDTEP
-1587 DTYEPAK
+1587 VKNAYQPAMQSY
-1594 KEIKKQANDYSK
+1594 KQQSSQFSSYM
-1606 YVDKLPG
+1606 DKLPG
-1613 GVQNKLKL
+1613 GLGNKLKL
-1621 LEGLDSKNPQ
+1621 FQGLDTSNPQ
-1631 DMMKVMQQLTGD
+1631 AAMKAMQQLTGD
-1643 TKGLGDAIKGLDM
+1643 TKGLGDAMKGLDT
-1656 SNMDEMFKGLEEF
+1656 SNLDKMFDDMKEF
-1669 MSPEEIAKMKA
+1669 MSPEDIAKMKA
-1680 QMSEMTGMFQSLAPE
+1680 QMSELTGAFQSLTPE
-1695 LQSALDEFRNAL
+1695 LQTALDDFRNAL

-1720 QAKFEAAG
+1720 QSKFESAG

-1779 PKGTEVGSEFA
+1779 PKGTEVGGEFA
-1790 SGVSDGASGASG
+1790 SGVSEGASGASG

-1859 ESFKGAGTTF
+1859 ETFKGAGTTF

-1879 VNQNA
+1879 TNQNA
-1884 NSAGITLASSAKQ
+1884 NSAGITVANSAKQ

-1905 ATGSDVG
+1905 STGSDVG
-1912 KTFASGVSGT
+1912 KTFASGVSST
-1922 SGDAAAAGSAIAGSA
+1922 SGDAAAAGAGIAGSA

-1986 SIRSPSRVMFGFGA
+1986 SIHSPSRVMFGFGA

-2011 STAAYVFN
+2011 STAEFVYN
-2019 AAKTLASAV
+2019 AAKKLAGAV
-2028 MEATSSE
+2028 MDATNSE

-2050 RPVVDM
+2050 KPVVDM

-2079 LNSAI
+2079 LNTAL
-2084 TGGVTNIH
+2084 TGGTNIFH

-2111 ERHMISGQTT
+2111 ERHIISGQTT
-2121 RNMAKGDYSLGF
+2121 RNMAKGDYSIGYF
-2133 NA
+2133 A

>member
-94 STVADTAGKL
+94 SSVADTAGKL

-143 KYLDELNKY
+143 KYLDELNHY

-234 FRDALVQ
+234 FRDALVK

-267 EEWLTS
+267 EEWLTA

-312 GWGRTFELI
+312 GWGRTFELL

-358 RWGGRDY
+358 HWGGRDY

-370 VAMFQTIDAV
+370 VAMFQTIDTV
-380 ASGIGQGIERIFK
+380 ATGIGQGIERIFK
-393 PLSGLDLVGMS
+393 PLTGLDLVGMS

-428 WWDSFSGILAN
+428 WWDSFAGILSN

-459 PTELIAV
+459 PTELISV

-482 DAMKPFDETSS
+482 DAMKPFDETST

-533 KALQT
+533 KALQN
-538 LDKVFST
+538 LDKVLST
-545 VGKAVGTAFGWLFRT
+545 VGKAVGTAFGWIFRT
-560 IGDLWKTHG
+560 ISDAWKTHG
-569 PGIKEMGSKLG
+569 ASIKDIGSKLS
-580 TWLSGIWD
+580 TWLSDILG
-588 KVKINSPAWIESL
+588 KVKIKSPEWLATL
-601 KGTFNKIWE
+601 KDVFSKVWE
-610 YLKPLGEKGWDGIVA
+610 YLKPLGEKGWGGIVA

-632 KLIPAISEM
+632 KLIPAIADV
-641 FKGLEPLLGKGWD
+641 FKGFEPLLGAGWE
-654 KIKDFFKTLGEWMS
+654 KIKGFFKTLGEWLS
-668 PKAVQAAG
+668 PKAVHAAG
-676 EDLKPE
+676 EELKPE
-682 DLTVK
+682 DVSVK
-687 QAGLTSMGALVD
+687 EAGLNSLGRLVES
-699 GIKNFYNNH
+699 IKKFYNEH
-708 VDGLEPIIGKFRD
+708 IVGLESIVNGFTTATLKLAIALIAIMYFKKKVDQLFNMFGSIGKFFD
-721 NILKI
+721 GLGGSIG
-726 AIAIVAVMYLK
+726 
-737 KNIDKLFG
+737 G
-745 MFTSIGTFF
+745 MFTSIKGFF
-754 DAVGGSMVGTFKSIK
+754 DTLNKNAKNKFKM
-769 GLFDNLSKYL
+769 
-779 KANIKLNAILKI
+779 NALLKI
-791 TAAIAAMVVLLKI
+791 VGALAGLTLLLKI
-804 LGNMSMAELQQGGL
+804 LGNMSVGEIQQGGL
-818 TLLALAGILAGLALL
+818 ALLALSGLLVGILYLDKIIANLGIPNAGSSMDGVGKTLLGFAAAIISIGIVARLLRNLQPSELANLRSVMIYLGFFITNIYGITRLL
-833 DGFMSKLSSGKSAVA
+833 GLIPVGEGKFHKMA
-848 GFGKAFLG
+848 GTFLG
-856 LSGMLLA
+856 L
-863 LGVLARMLRNVKIE
+863 
-877 ELGTLTNLLIRAG
+877 
-890 LFVTAMYGLI
+890 
-900 RMTDLIPR
+900 
-908 NGGTNLGK
+908 
-916 LAGPLLAVSALL
+916 SALL
-928 LVMGRVVK
+928 LVMGRVAK
-936 TLAEIDPAKLENGMS
+936 TLSGIDPGLLANAIGNMWAFI
-951 KLRGMIDI
+951 GMIGVV
-959 ITTISFLMAVAQFI
+959 LL
-973 GKGPVKMGG
+973 MGG
-982 LVAALSA
+982 LAQKLGSGSIKLGGLIASLSA
-989 FILVATLMTTLL
+989 FMLIGSMMTVLL
-1001 GLIPD
+1001 GIIPD
-1006 GIFEAGKAR
+1006 GLFQRGYSRIVMLGLLVSAIQVVAGLAGNLAGRGGRSLWKTMLSTIFGMIALAGAVVILGIIPEGVMMQGIKIVALIAVIIGVLTLVVGLANR
-1015 LFSIVGILEGMAI
+1015 LSGEGSLKGLFGSMLAIVSSMVIVGFLIEKMGSIDNSVLLKGAA
-1028 VFGIAGRIAAGGG
+1028 VVLGIAVFAGALVYMVKVLGG
-1041 NHIWKTVSAAMFAV
+1041 TDISSFKNVALNMLA
-1055 IGFAASAVLLGLI
+1055 AVLSVVALAGAIYLLGYLD
-1068 PEEYMARGVKT
+1068 PDQMWGG
-1079 IALVSLIVGALTLA
+1079 ALVVGALTIVLGLIGKLISSVKGAQNVQWGLIANLITLVAGVAALA
-1093 IGFAAKVAGGNS
+1093 YITAQLGQLPWTNLVAGGLTVL
-1105 INGLFKALSA
+1105 GL
-1115 AVVSI
+1115 
-1120 IALALL
+1120 
-1126 IEHMGAI
+1126 
-1133 DTEVLKKGSIVVG
+1133 TIVVG
-1146 GISVFLTMLTYLNKV
+1146 ALMKFG
-1161 ISGVDGPSI
+1161 SI
-1170 KSFAIGM
+1170 LKGGYNVKWD
-1177 ATTIASLVVVAGV
+1177 TIAQLITATVSIMALAYVVSQLGSL
-1190 IYLLGAIDPDRMWNG
+1190 
-1205 ALVALGIGTVLTVIS
+1205 S
-1220 RVMSNAKN
+1220 
-1228 VGSVNWSML
+1228 VG
-1237 TSMIT
+1237 
-1242 LTAGIFM
+1242 
-1249 IGTIIY
+1249 
-1255 KLGTMNVEA
+1255 
-1264 LKRGAVAALGIGV
+1264 
-1277 AIVALQYIASLIKG
+1277 SLIKG
-1291 GDFKIGSLA
+1291 GLA
-1300 NIVAVIL
+1300 VVGL
-1307 GIMVLADVVVKLGQ
+1307 GIAVMGLQ
-1321 YGATTLAKGV
+1321 Y
-1331 VAVFALGVVI
+1331 
-1341 QGLVFIGRVLAGGEF
+1341 IGNIIANT
-1356 GNSLASVT
+1356 GNASFENAT
-1364 QMIGLAV
+1364 QMISIAV
-1371 AMVAVTYV
+1371 SMVALSYV
-1379 IQQLASMNPVSFIG
+1379 LQQLSTMNPTSLIG
-1393 AIVGMIVVFGLL
+1393 AVIGMIVVYGLL
-1405 VVAAKIAGNMSLE
+1405 FVASEIASKFGTVGGGHAGILATAGAMIMVAAA
-1418 SGAGVLGIMG
+1418 
-1428 LALAMVMVAKAIQ
+1428 AK
-1441 MINSVGLMNAAIG
+1441 MINSVGIMGAITSILLLAAAIA
-1454 LVILAAGVG
+1454 VM
-1463 ALVLVAPL
+1463 ALVSPL
-1471 LGKAGFAMLPFAGS
+1471 LATAGMAMLPFAAS
-1485 CLAIGVGAYF
+1485 CIAIGSGAYL
-1495 LVEAFGNLFNGIGSF
+1495 LVEAFEHLFNGIGGF
-1510 IGGIIKWFQELIG
+1510 IDGIIGWFKKLIG
-1523 AGGQTRDTLNEVG
+1523 AGKDTEKTMRGVKESANELDNSEPPSSEG
-1536 ESAEGLTKRKTPN
+1536 ESLK
-1549 NVHAGGGGDSSST
+1549 GGSS
-1562 TGRGSL
+1562 
-1568 VEEAN
+1568 N
-1573 SYKPKVAQAAEVEP
+1573 SFMGKPVKAQAAEVSTEP
-1587 DTYEPAK
+1587 VKNAYQPAMQSY
-1594 KEIKKQANDYSK
+1594 KQQSTQFSNYMS
-1606 YVDKLPG
+1606 KLPG
-1613 GVQNKLKL
+1613 GLGNKLKL
-1621 LEGLDSKNPQ
+1621 FEGLDTSNPQ
-1631 DMMKVMQQLTGD
+1631 AAMKAMQQLTGD
-1643 TKGLGDAIKGLDM
+1643 TKGLGDAMKGLDT
-1656 SNMDEMFKGLEEF
+1656 SNLDKMFDDMKEF
-1669 MSPEEIAKMKA
+1669 MSPEDIAKMKA
-1680 QMSEMTGMFQSLAPE
+1680 QMSDLTGMFQSLTPE
-1695 LQSALDEFRNAL
+1695 LQSALDDFRNAL
-1707 ANGTDFDTAFADL
+1707 ADGTDFDTAFADL
-1720 QAKFEAAG
+1720 QSKFEAAG

-1760 DMSGVIGNILTQLS
+1760 DMSGVIDNILTQLS
-1774 GGQWK
+1774 GGQWE
-1779 PKGTEVGSEFA
+1779 PKGTEVGGEFA
-1790 SGVSDGASGASG
+1790 SGVSEGASGASG

-1826 VGAAFLGGVATVDY
+1826 VGASFLGGVATVDY

-1859 ESFKGAGTTF
+1859 ETFKGAGTTF

-1879 VNQNA
+1879 TNQNA

-1897 GASTISMN
+1897 GASTLSMN
-1905 ATGSDVG
+1905 STGSDFG
-1912 KTFASGVSGT
+1912 KTFASGVSST
-1922 SGDAAAAGSAIAGSA
+1922 SGDAAAAGAGIAGSA

-1986 SIRSPSRVMFGFGA
+1986 SIHSPSRVMFGFGA

-2011 STAAYVFN
+2011 STAEFVYN
-2019 AAKTLASAV
+2019 AAKKLAGSV
-2028 MEATSSE
+2028 MDATNSE

-2050 RPVVDM
+2050 KPVVDM

-2079 LNSAI
+2079 LNTAL
-2084 TGGVTNIH
+2084 TGGTNIFH

-2100 DYDIKRIAGMV
+2100 EYDIKRIAGMV

-2121 RNMAKGDYSLGF
+2121 RNMAKGDYSLGYF
-2133 NA
+2133 A

>member
-94 STVADTAGKL
+94 SSVADTAGKL

-143 KYLDELNKY
+143 KYLDELNHY

-234 FRDALVQ
+234 FRDALVK

-267 EEWLTS
+267 EEWLTA

-312 GWGRTFELI
+312 GWGRTFELL

-358 RWGGRDY
+358 HWGGRDY

-370 VAMFQTIDAV
+370 VAMFQTIDTV
-380 ASGIGQGIERIFK
+380 ATGIGQGIERIFK
-393 PLSGLDLVGMS
+393 PLTGLDLVGMS

-428 WWDSFSGILAN
+428 WWDSFAGILAN
-439 VASHGLDGL
+439 VAGHGLDAL
-448 KFIGQSLIDIF
+448 KFIGKSLIDIF

-482 DAMKPFDETSS
+482 DAMKPFDETSA

-520 RDGKFKQWATNVA
+520 RDGKFRQWATNVA

-545 VGKAVGTAFGWLFRT
+545 VGKAVGTAFGWIFRT
-560 IGDLWKTHG
+560 ISDAWKTHG
-569 PGIKEMGSKLG
+569 ASIKDIGSKLG
-580 TWLSGIWD
+580 TWLGDIWG
-588 KVKINSPAWIESL
+588 KVKIKSPEWLATL
-601 KGTFNKIWE
+601 KDIFSKVWE

-632 KLIPAISEM
+632 KLIPAIADVL
-641 FKGLEPLLGKGWD
+641 KGFEPLLGAGWE
-654 KIKDFFKTLGEWMS
+654 KIKGFFKTLGEWLS
-668 PKAVQAAG
+668 PKAVHAAG
-676 EDLKPE
+676 EELKPE
-682 DLTVK
+682 DVSVK
-687 QAGLTSMGALVD
+687 EAGLNSLGRLVD
-699 GIKNFYNNH
+699 GIKKFYNEH
-708 VDGLEPIIGKFRD
+708 IVGLESIVNGFTTATLKLAIALVAIMYFKKKVDQLFNMFGSIGKFFD
-721 NILKI
+721 GLGGSIG
-726 AIAIVAVMYLK
+726 
-737 KNIDKLFG
+737 G
-745 MFTSIGTFF
+745 MFTSIKGFF
-754 DAVGGSMVGTFKSIK
+754 DTLNKNAKNKFKM
-769 GLFDNLSKYL
+769 
-779 KANIKLNAILKI
+779 NALLKI
-791 TAAIAAMVVLLKI
+791 VGALAGLTLLLKI
-804 LGNMSMAELQQGGL
+804 LGNMSVGEIQQGGIA
-818 TLLALAGILAGLALL
+818 LLALSGLLVGILYLDKIISSLGIPAAASSMEGLGKTLLGFAAAIVSIAIVARLLRNLQPSELNNLKTVMIYLGFFITNIYAITRLLGLIPVGEGKFHKMAGT
-833 DGFMSKLSSGKSAVA
+833 
-848 GFGKAFLG
+848 FLG
-856 LSGMLLA
+856 L
-863 LGVLARMLRNVKIE
+863 
-877 ELGTLTNLLIRAG
+877 
-890 LFVTAMYGLI
+890 
-900 RMTDLIPR
+900 
-908 NGGTNLGK
+908 
-916 LAGPLLAVSALL
+916 SALL
-928 LVMGRVVK
+928 LVMGRVAK
-936 TLAEIDPAKLENGMS
+936 TLSGIDPGLLANAIGNMWAFI
-951 KLRGMIDI
+951 GMIGAVL
-959 ITTISFLMAVAQFI
+959 LMGGLAQKL
-973 GKGPVKMGG
+973 GSGPVKLGG
-982 LVAALSA
+982 LIASLSAFMLIGSMMTVLLGIIPDGLFQRGYSRIVMLGLLVAAIQVVAGLAGNLAGRGGRSLWKTMLSTIFGMIA
-989 FILVATLMTTLL
+989 LAGAVVLL
-1001 GLIPD
+1001 GIIPD
-1006 GIFEAGKAR
+1006 GVMMQGIKIVALIAVIIGVLTLVVGLANRLSGEGSLKGIFGS
-1015 LFSIVGILEGMAI
+1015 LIAI
-1028 VFGIAGRIAAGGG
+1028 VTSMVLVGFLIEKMGSIDTGVLIKGAAVVAGIAVFAGALVYMVKVLGG
-1041 NHIWKTVSAAMFAV
+1041 TDISSFKNVALNMLA
-1055 IGFAASAVLLGLI
+1055 AVLSVVALAGAIYLLGYLD
-1068 PEEYMARGVKT
+1068 PDQMWGG
-1079 IALVSLIVGALTLA
+1079 ALVVGALTIVLGLIGKLISSVKGAQKVQWGLIANLITLVAGVAALA
-1093 IGFAAKVAGGNS
+1093 YITSQLGQLPWTNLVAGGLTVV
-1105 INGLFKALSA
+1105 GL
-1115 AVVSI
+1115 
-1120 IALALL
+1120 
-1126 IEHMGAI
+1126 
-1133 DTEVLKKGSIVVG
+1133 TIVVG
-1146 GISVFLTMLTYLNKV
+1146 ALMKFGSTLKGGYKVKWNSIAQLITATVSIMALAYVVSQLGSLSV
-1161 ISGVDGPSI
+1161 G
-1170 KSFAIGM
+1170 
-1177 ATTIASLVVVAGV
+1177 SLVKGGLAVVG
-1190 IYLLGAIDPDRMWNG
+1190 
-1205 ALVALGIGTVLTVIS
+1205 LGIA
-1220 RVMSNAKN
+1220 VM
-1228 VGSVNWSML
+1228 G
-1237 TSMIT
+1237 
-1242 LTAGIFM
+1242 
-1249 IGTIIY
+1249 
-1255 KLGTMNVEA
+1255 
-1264 LKRGAVAALGIGV
+1264 
-1277 AIVALQYIASLIKG
+1277 LQYIGNIIAKTGKAS
-1291 GDFKIGSLA
+1291 FENA
-1300 NIVAVIL
+1300 A
-1307 GIMVLADVVVKLGQ
+1307 
-1321 YGATTLAKGV
+1321 
-1331 VAVFALGVVI
+1331 
-1341 QGLVFIGRVLAGGEF
+1341 
-1356 GNSLASVT
+1356 
-1364 QMIGLAV
+1364 QMISIAV
-1371 AMVAVTYV
+1371 SMVALSYV
-1379 IQQLASMNPVSFIG
+1379 LQQLSTMNPTSFIG
-1393 AIVGMIVVFGLL
+1393 AVIGMIVVYGLL
-1405 VVAAKIAGNMSLE
+1405 FVASEIASKFGTVGGGHAGILATAGAMLMVAAAVK
-1418 SGAGVLGIMG
+1418 
-1428 LALAMVMVAKAIQ
+1428 
-1441 MINSVGLMNAAIG
+1441 MINSVGIMEAITSILLLAAAIA
-1454 LVILAAGVG
+1454 VM
-1463 ALVLVAPL
+1463 ALVSPL
-1471 LGKAGFAMLPFAGS
+1471 LATAGMAMLPFAAS
-1485 CLAIGVGAYF
+1485 CIAIGAGAYL
-1495 LVEAFGNLFNGIGSF
+1495 LVEAFGHLFNGIGGF
-1510 IGGIIKWFQELIG
+1510 IDGIIGWFKKLIG
-1523 AGGQTRDTLNEVG
+1523 AGEDTEKTMRGVKK
-1536 ESAEGLTKRKTPN
+1536 SADEL
-1549 NVHAGGGGDSSST
+1549 GDSKSPSEGDGSFRKLKGSST
-1562 TGRGSL
+1562 MLG
-1568 VEEAN
+1568 
-1573 SYKPKVAQAAEVEP
+1573 KPVKVQAAEVDSEP
-1587 DTYEPAK
+1587 VKNAYQPAMQSY
-1594 KEIKKQANDYSK
+1594 KQQSTQFSNYMS
-1606 YVDKLPG
+1606 KLPG
-1613 GVQNKLKL
+1613 GLSNKLKL
-1621 LEGLDSKNPQ
+1621 FQGLDTSNPQ
-1631 DMMKVMQQLTGD
+1631 AAMKAMQQLTGD
-1643 TKGLGDAIKGLDM
+1643 TKGLGDAMKGLDT
-1656 SNMDEMFKGLEEF
+1656 SNLDKMFDDMKEF
-1669 MSPEEIAKMKA
+1669 MSPEDIAKMKA

-1695 LQSALDEFRNAL
+1695 LQSALDDFRNAL

-1720 QAKFEAAG
+1720 QSKFEAAG

-1779 PKGTEVGSEFA
+1779 PKGTEVGGEFA
-1790 SGVSDGASGASG
+1790 SGVSEGASGASG

-1859 ESFKGAGTTF
+1859 ETFKAGGTTF

-1879 VNQNA
+1879 TNQNA

-1905 ATGSDVG
+1905 STGSDVG
-1912 KTFASGVSGT
+1912 KTFASGVSST
-1922 SGDAAAAGSAIAGSA
+1922 SGDAAAAGAGIAGSA

-1986 SIRSPSRVMFGFGA
+1986 SIHSPSRVMFGFGA

-2011 STAAYVFN
+2011 STAEFVYN
-2019 AAKTLASAV
+2019 AAKKLAGAV
-2028 MEATSSE
+2028 MDATNSE

-2050 RPVVDM
+2050 KPVVDM

-2079 LNSAI
+2079 LNTAL
-2084 TGGVTNIH
+2084 TGGNNIFH
-2092 IHLDKDAT
+2092 IHLDKDAS
-2100 DYDIKRIAGMV
+2100 DYDIRRIAGMV

-2121 RNMAKGDYSLGF
+2121 RNMAKGDYSLGYF
-2133 NA
+2133 A